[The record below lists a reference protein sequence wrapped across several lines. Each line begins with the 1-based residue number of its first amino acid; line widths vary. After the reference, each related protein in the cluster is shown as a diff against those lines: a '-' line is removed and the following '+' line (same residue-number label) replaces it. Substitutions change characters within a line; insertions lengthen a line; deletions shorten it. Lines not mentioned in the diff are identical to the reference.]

1 MTARLST
8 FYKHPFQSSFR
19 LLLSLF
25 FTEKL
30 VRLIMFKFHGNFNSH
45 KMNAIEALLMPFLI
59 IFSSII
65 VKLNVRKESNYEW
78 FYFNYPHLKLPY
90 RNHLYSNAV
99 RFFFQSVFLI
109 FFKNS
114 DKKSSIRE
122 TASDYFY
129 DAIGYIFRQ
138 LKWIDLKLGR
148 KLKSLL
154 SKNKKRSKHSAF
166 QSFANARIW
175 QNKLIKY
182 VIIAFSLFLLAIFVT
197 IPFSLEAQAIFIS
210 FILLVAYSLKRI
222 KGQMATIV
230 MITLSVT
237 TSSRYLWWRY
247 TETLNWD
254 DPLALALGA
263 GLLLAETYA
272 WLVLILG
279 FFQTINPLER
289 KPIPLPKNTDD
300 WPTVDVYIPTY
311 NEPLSVVRPTTLA
324 ALSID
329 WPADK
334 LNVYILD
341 DGKRPEFGEFAKEVG
356 AGYLT
361 RPDNNHAKAG
371 NMNSAMRY
379 TDGEYIAIFD
389 CDHVPARSFLQMTMG
404 QFLKDSKVCLVQT
417 PHHFFSA
424 DPFERNLNN
433 HSQIPNENMLFYGL
447 IQDGNDMWDA
457 TFFCGSCA
465 VLKREA
471 LDNIGGFAFETVTE
485 DAHTALRM
493 QRAGYKTAYINIPQA
508 AGLATD
514 SLSAHIGQRIRW
526 ARGMAQIFRLDN
538 PLLGKGLS
546 IPQRMCYI
554 NAMLH
559 FLSGVPR
566 IVFLTAPLALI
577 YFNAY
582 IIYAPFIAI
591 FIYVVPTLI
600 QVKATNS
607 RIQGKYRYSFW
618 GEVYETVLA
627 WYILKPTT
635 VALFNPNKG
644 KFNVTEKGGLNDKEH
659 YDWGISKPYL
669 VLLSVNLIGII
680 YGVLR
685 LIFGDPSQVGVLI
698 ISMCWA
704 IYNIIILGAAVAVAA
719 EARQVRH
726 SHRIKANFP
735 AGIRLAN
742 GHTLKVKITD
752 YSDNGVGIETEHAH
766 LCRVNDKVELLMS
779 RGNKQFSFTTYVC
792 NTRKKQIGLT
802 IKDLSLE
809 KQRAFIQCTFSR
821 ADAWLDWQNNFRH
834 DRPSYSFKEVQ
845 KTSLR
850 GFSNLLFHAP
860 RPLQPIIKLFTRL
873 VIYINS
879 FIPKKPIVQNNYD
892 QKAA

>member
-1 MTARLST
+1 MSITLFYQRPIHST
-8 FYKHPFQSSFR
+8 LY
-19 LLLSLF
+19 LLLSILF
-25 FTEKL
+25 TDKL
-30 VRLIMFKFHGNFNSH
+30 VRYILFKFHSYFNQH
-45 KMNAIEALLMPFLI
+45 KVNVIEAFLMPFITLL
-59 IFSSII
+59 SSLFINI
-65 VKLNVRKESNYEW
+65 KQHKISFEFTLYD
-78 FYFNYPHLKLPY
+78 YYPHLRLPY
-90 RNHLYSNAV
+90 RTYIYSNIL
-99 RFFFQSVFLI
+99 RFIIQSVFLV
-109 FFKNS
+109 FFKNQL
-114 DKKSSIRE
+114 KSSSVKE
-122 TASDYFY
+122 DAVNYFY
-129 DAIGYIFRQ
+129 DGVSYLLRQ
-138 LKWIDLKLGR
+138 LRWFDLKLG
-148 KLKSLL
+148 KLLKRLL
-154 SKNKKRSKHSAF
+154 SKNKKGPKKSAF
-166 QSFANARIW
+166 KAMADARVW
-175 QNKLIKY
+175 QNKLVKY
-182 VIIAFSLFLLAIFVT
+182 VILAFILFLLAIFIT
-197 IPFSLEAQAIFIS
+197 IPFSLEAQAVFIS
-210 FILLVAYSLKRI
+210 FILLVAYALKRV

-254 DPLALALGA
+254 DPLALALGG

-279 FFQTINPLER
+279 FFQTVNPLER
-289 KPIPLPKNTDD
+289 KPVPLPKDTDL

-341 DGKRPEFGEFAKEVG
+341 DGKRSEFKDFAAEIGV
-356 AGYLT
+356 GYLA
-361 RPDNNHAKAG
+361 RSDNNHAKAG

-538 PLLGKGLS
+538 PLMGKGLS
-546 IPQRMCYI
+546 IPQRLCYI

-559 FLSGVPR
+559 FLSGIPR

-600 QVKATNS
+600 QIKATNS

-618 GEVYETVLA
+618 GEVYESVLA

-644 KFNVTEKGGLNDKEH
+644 KFNVTEKGGLNDEEH

-669 VLLSVNLIGII
+669 ILLLINLLGII
-680 YGVLR
+680 VGVLR
-685 LIFGDPSQVGVLI
+685 LFLGDSSQIGVLI
-698 ISMCWA
+698 ISMGWA
-704 IYNIIILGAAVAVAA
+704 FYNIIILGAAVAVAA

-735 AGIRLAN
+735 AGVRLAN

-766 LCRVNDKVELLMS
+766 LCRVNDKIELLMS

-802 IKDLSLE
+802 LKDLSLE

-860 RPLQPIIKLFTRL
+860 RALQPVIKLMTNT

-879 FIPKKPIVQNNYD
+879 FTPKKPIVHNNYD
-892 QKAA
+892 

>member
-1 MTARLST
+1 MSITLFYQRPIHST
-8 FYKHPFQSSFR
+8 LY
-19 LLLSLF
+19 LLLSILF
-25 FTEKL
+25 TDKL
-30 VRLIMFKFHGNFNSH
+30 VRYILFKFHSYFNQH
-45 KMNAIEALLMPFLI
+45 KVNVIEAFLMPFITLL
-59 IFSSII
+59 SSLFINI
-65 VKLNVRKESNYEW
+65 KQHKISFEFTLYD
-78 FYFNYPHLKLPY
+78 YYPHLRLPY
-90 RNHLYSNAV
+90 RTYIYSNIL
-99 RFFFQSVFLI
+99 RFVIQSIFLV
-109 FFKNS
+109 FFKNQLKPRS
-114 DKKSSIRE
+114 VKED
-122 TASDYFY
+122 AVNYFY
-129 DAIGYIFRQ
+129 DGVSYLLRQ
-138 LKWIDLKLGR
+138 LRWFDLKLG
-148 KLKSLL
+148 KLLKRLL
-154 SKNKKRSKHSAF
+154 SKNKKGPKKSAF
-166 QSFANARIW
+166 KAMADARVW
-175 QNKLIKY
+175 QNKLVKY
-182 VIIAFSLFLLAIFVT
+182 VILAFILFLLAIFIT
-197 IPFSLEAQAIFIS
+197 IPFSLEAQAVFIS
-210 FILLVAYSLKRI
+210 FILLVAYALKRV

-279 FFQTINPLER
+279 FFQTVNPLER
-289 KPIPLPKNTDD
+289 KPVPLPKDTDL

-341 DGKRPEFGEFAKEVG
+341 DGKRPEFKDFAAEIGV
-356 AGYLT
+356 GYLA
-361 RPDNNHAKAG
+361 RADNNHAKAG

-379 TDGEYIAIFD
+379 TNGEYIAIFD

-465 VLKREA
+465 VLKRAA
-471 LDNIGGFAFETVTE
+471 LDDIGGFAFETVTE

-538 PLLGKGLS
+538 PLMGKGLS
-546 IPQRMCYI
+546 IPQRLCYI

-559 FLSGVPR
+559 FLSGIPR

-600 QVKATNS
+600 QIKATNS

-618 GEVYETVLA
+618 GEVYESVLA

-644 KFNVTEKGGLNDKEH
+644 KFNVTEKGGLNDEEH

-669 VLLSVNLIGII
+669 ILLLINLLGII
-680 YGVLR
+680 VGVLR
-685 LIFGDPSQVGVLI
+685 LFLGDSSQIGVLI
-698 ISMCWA
+698 ISMGWA
-704 IYNIIILGAAVAVAA
+704 FYNIIILGAAVAVAA

-735 AGIRLAN
+735 AGVRLAN

-766 LCRVNDKVELLMS
+766 LCRVNDKIELLMS

-792 NTRKKQIGLT
+792 NTRRKQIGLT
-802 IKDLSLE
+802 LKDLSLE

-860 RPLQPIIKLFTRL
+860 RALQPIIKFMTNT

-879 FIPKKPIVQNNYD
+879 FTPKKPIVHNNHD
-892 QKAA
+892 

>member
-1 MTARLST
+1 MSITLFYQRPIHST
-8 FYKHPFQSSFR
+8 LY
-19 LLLSLF
+19 LLLSILF
-25 FTEKL
+25 TDKL
-30 VRLIMFKFHGNFNSH
+30 VRYILFKFHSYFNQH
-45 KMNAIEALLMPFLI
+45 KVNVIEAFLMPFITLL
-59 IFSSII
+59 SSLFINI
-65 VKLNVRKESNYEW
+65 KKHKISFEYTLYD
-78 FYFNYPHLKLPY
+78 YYPHLRLPY
-90 RNHLYSNAV
+90 RTYIYSNIL
-99 RFFFQSVFLI
+99 RFIIQSVFLV
-109 FFKNS
+109 FFKNQL
-114 DKKSSIRE
+114 KSSSVKDD
-122 TASDYFY
+122 AVNYFY
-129 DAIGYIFRQ
+129 DGVSYLLRQ
-138 LKWIDLKLGR
+138 LRWFDLKLGR
-148 KLKSLL
+148 LLKRLL
-154 SKNKKRSKHSAF
+154 SKNKKGPKKSAF
-166 QSFANARIW
+166 KTMADARVW
-175 QNKLIKY
+175 QNKLVKY
-182 VIIAFSLFLLAIFVT
+182 VILAFILFLLAIFIT
-197 IPFSLEAQAIFIS
+197 IPFSLEAQAVFIS
-210 FILLVAYSLKRI
+210 FILLVAYALKRV
-222 KGQMATIV
+222 KGQMATII

-254 DPLALALGA
+254 DPLALALGG

-289 KPIPLPKNTDD
+289 KPVPLPKNTDL

-341 DGKRPEFGEFAKEVG
+341 DGKRPEFKEFAEEIGV
-356 AGYLT
+356 GYLA
-361 RPDNNHAKAG
+361 RSDNNHAKAG

-465 VLKREA
+465 VLKRAA
-471 LDNIGGFAFETVTE
+471 LDDIGGFAFETVTE

-538 PLLGKGLS
+538 PLMGKGLS
-546 IPQRMCYI
+546 IPQRLCYI

-559 FLSGVPR
+559 FLSGIPR

-582 IIYAPFIAI
+582 IIYAPFLAI

-600 QVKATNS
+600 QIKATNS

-618 GEVYETVLA
+618 GEVYESVLA

-644 KFNVTEKGGLNDKEH
+644 KFNVTEKGGLNDEEH

-669 VLLSVNLIGII
+669 ILLLINLLGILV
-680 YGVLR
+680 GVLR
-685 LIFGDPSQVGVLI
+685 LFLGDPSQIGVLI
-698 ISMCWA
+698 ISMGWA
-704 IYNIIILGAAVAVAA
+704 FYNIIILGAAVAVAA

-735 AGIRLAN
+735 AGVRLAN

-766 LCRVNDKVELLMS
+766 LCRVNDKIELLMS

-802 IKDLSLE
+802 LKDLSLE

-860 RPLQPIIKLFTRL
+860 RALQPVIKLMTNT

-879 FIPKKPIVQNNYD
+879 FTPKKPIVHNNYD
-892 QKAA
+892 

>member
-1 MTARLST
+1 MSITLFYQRPIHST
-8 FYKHPFQSSFR
+8 LY
-19 LLLSLF
+19 LLLSILF
-25 FTEKL
+25 TDKL
-30 VRLIMFKFHGNFNSH
+30 VRYILFKFHSYFNQH
-45 KMNAIEALLMPFLI
+45 KVNVIEAFLMPFITLL
-59 IFSSII
+59 SSLFINI
-65 VKLNVRKESNYEW
+65 KKHKISFEYTLYD
-78 FYFNYPHLKLPY
+78 YYPHLRLPY
-90 RNHLYSNAV
+90 RTYIYSNIL
-99 RFFFQSVFLI
+99 RFIIQSVFLV
-109 FFKNS
+109 FFKNQL
-114 DKKSSIRE
+114 KSSSVKE
-122 TASDYFY
+122 DAVNYFY
-129 DAIGYIFRQ
+129 DGVSYLLRQ
-138 LKWIDLKLGR
+138 LRWFDLKLGR
-148 KLKSLL
+148 LLKRLL
-154 SKNKKRSKHSAF
+154 SKNKKGPKKSAF
-166 QSFANARIW
+166 KTMADARVW
-175 QNKLIKY
+175 QNKLVKY
-182 VIIAFSLFLLAIFVT
+182 VILAFILFLLAIFIT
-197 IPFSLEAQAIFIS
+197 IPFSLEAQAVFIS
-210 FILLVAYSLKRI
+210 FILLVAYALKRV

-254 DPLALALGA
+254 DPLALALGG

-289 KPIPLPKNTDD
+289 KPVPLPKNTDL

-341 DGKRPEFGEFAKEVG
+341 DGKRPEFKEFAEEIGV
-356 AGYLT
+356 GYLA
-361 RPDNNHAKAG
+361 RSDNNHAKAG

-465 VLKREA
+465 VLKRAA
-471 LDNIGGFAFETVTE
+471 LDDIGGFAFETVTE
-485 DAHTALRM
+485 DAQTALRM

-538 PLLGKGLS
+538 PLMGKGLS
-546 IPQRMCYI
+546 IPQRLCYI

-559 FLSGVPR
+559 FLSGIPR

-582 IIYAPFIAI
+582 IIYAPFLAI

-600 QVKATNS
+600 QIKATNS

-618 GEVYETVLA
+618 GEVYESVLA

-644 KFNVTEKGGLNDKEH
+644 KFNVTEKGGLNDEEH

-669 VLLSVNLIGII
+669 ILLLINLLGILV
-680 YGVLR
+680 GVLR
-685 LIFGDPSQVGVLI
+685 LFLGDPSQIGVLI
-698 ISMCWA
+698 ISMGWA
-704 IYNIIILGAAVAVAA
+704 FYNIIILGAAVAVAA

-735 AGIRLAN
+735 AGVRLAN

-766 LCRVNDKVELLMS
+766 LCRVNDKIELLMS

-802 IKDLSLE
+802 LKDLSLE

-860 RPLQPIIKLFTRL
+860 RALQPVIKLMTNI

-879 FIPKKPIVQNNYD
+879 FTPKKPIVHNNYD
-892 QKAA
+892 

>member
-1 MTARLST
+1 MSITLFYQRPIHST
-8 FYKHPFQSSFR
+8 LY
-19 LLLSLF
+19 LLLSILF
-25 FTEKL
+25 TDKL
-30 VRLIMFKFHGNFNSH
+30 VRYILFKFHSYFNQH
-45 KMNAIEALLMPFLI
+45 KVNVIEAFLMPFITLL
-59 IFSSII
+59 SSLFINI
-65 VKLNVRKESNYEW
+65 KKHKISFEYTLYD
-78 FYFNYPHLKLPY
+78 YYPHLRLPY
-90 RNHLYSNAV
+90 RTYIYSNIL
-99 RFFFQSVFLI
+99 RFIIQSVFLV
-109 FFKNS
+109 FFKNQL
-114 DKKSSIRE
+114 KSSSVKDD
-122 TASDYFY
+122 AVNYFY
-129 DAIGYIFRQ
+129 DGVSYLLRQ
-138 LKWIDLKLGR
+138 LRWFDLKLGR
-148 KLKSLL
+148 LLKRLL
-154 SKNKKRSKHSAF
+154 SKNKKGPKKSAF
-166 QSFANARIW
+166 KTMADARVW
-175 QNKLIKY
+175 QNKLVKY
-182 VIIAFSLFLLAIFVT
+182 VILAFILFLLAIFIT
-197 IPFSLEAQAIFIS
+197 IPFSLEAQAVFIS
-210 FILLVAYSLKRI
+210 FILLVAYALKRV
-222 KGQMATIV
+222 KGQMATII

-254 DPLALALGA
+254 DPLALALGG

-289 KPIPLPKNTDD
+289 KPVPLPKNTDL

-341 DGKRPEFGEFAKEVG
+341 DGKRPEFKEFAEEIGV
-356 AGYLT
+356 GYLA
-361 RPDNNHAKAG
+361 RSDNNHAKAG

-465 VLKREA
+465 VLKRAA
-471 LDNIGGFAFETVTE
+471 LDDIGGFAFETVTE

-538 PLLGKGLS
+538 PLMGKGLS
-546 IPQRMCYI
+546 IPQRLCYI

-559 FLSGVPR
+559 FLSGIPR

-582 IIYAPFIAI
+582 IIYAPFLAI

-600 QVKATNS
+600 QIKATNS

-618 GEVYETVLA
+618 GEVYESVLA

-644 KFNVTEKGGLNDKEH
+644 KFNVTEKGGLNDEEH

-669 VLLSVNLIGII
+669 ILLLINLLGILV
-680 YGVLR
+680 GVLR
-685 LIFGDPSQVGVLI
+685 LFLGEPSQIGVLI
-698 ISMCWA
+698 ISMGWA
-704 IYNIIILGAAVAVAA
+704 FYNIIILGAAVAVAA

-735 AGIRLAN
+735 AGVRLAN

-766 LCRVNDKVELLMS
+766 LCRVNDKIELLMS

-802 IKDLSLE
+802 LKDLSLE

-860 RPLQPIIKLFTRL
+860 RALQPVIKLMTNI

-879 FIPKKPIVQNNYD
+879 FTPKKPIVHNNYD
-892 QKAA
+892 

>member
-1 MTARLST
+1 MSITLFYQRPIHST
-8 FYKHPFQSSFR
+8 LY
-19 LLLSLF
+19 LLLSILF
-25 FTEKL
+25 TDKL
-30 VRLIMFKFHGNFNSH
+30 VRYILFKFHSYFNQH
-45 KMNAIEALLMPFLI
+45 KVNVIEAFLMPFITLL
-59 IFSSII
+59 SSLFINI
-65 VKLNVRKESNYEW
+65 KQHKISFEFTLYD
-78 FYFNYPHLKLPY
+78 YYPHLRLPY
-90 RNHLYSNAV
+90 RTYIYSNIL
-99 RFFFQSVFLI
+99 RFIIQSVFLV
-109 FFKNS
+109 FFKNQL
-114 DKKSSIRE
+114 KSSSVKE
-122 TASDYFY
+122 DAVNYFY
-129 DAIGYIFRQ
+129 DGVSYLLRQ
-138 LKWIDLKLGR
+138 LRWFDLKLG
-148 KLKSLL
+148 KLLKRLL
-154 SKNKKRSKHSAF
+154 SKNKKGPKKSAF
-166 QSFANARIW
+166 KTMADARVW
-175 QNKLIKY
+175 QNKLVKY
-182 VIIAFSLFLLAIFVT
+182 VILAFILFLLAIFIT
-197 IPFSLEAQAIFIS
+197 IPFSLEAQAVFIS
-210 FILLVAYSLKRI
+210 FILLVAYALKRV

-254 DPLALALGA
+254 DPLALALGG

-279 FFQTINPLER
+279 FFQTVNPLER
-289 KPIPLPKNTDD
+289 KPVPLPKDTDL

-341 DGKRPEFGEFAKEVG
+341 DGKRSEFKDFAAEIGV
-356 AGYLT
+356 GYLA
-361 RPDNNHAKAG
+361 RSDNNHAKAG

-538 PLLGKGLS
+538 PLMGKGLS
-546 IPQRMCYI
+546 IPQRLCYI

-559 FLSGVPR
+559 FLSGIPR

-600 QVKATNS
+600 QIKATNS

-618 GEVYETVLA
+618 GEVYESVLA

-644 KFNVTEKGGLNDKEH
+644 KFNVTEKGGLNDEEH

-669 VLLSVNLIGII
+669 ILLLINLLGILV
-680 YGVLR
+680 GVLR
-685 LIFGDPSQVGVLI
+685 LFLGDPSQIGVLI
-698 ISMCWA
+698 ISMGWA
-704 IYNIIILGAAVAVAA
+704 FYNIIILGAAVAVAA

-735 AGIRLAN
+735 AGVRLAN

-766 LCRVNDKVELLMS
+766 LCRVNDKIELLMS

-802 IKDLSLE
+802 LKDLSLE

-860 RPLQPIIKLFTRL
+860 RALQPIIKFMTNT

-879 FIPKKPIVQNNYD
+879 FTPKKPIVHNNYD
-892 QKAA
+892 

>member
-1 MTARLST
+1 MSITLFYQRPIHST
-8 FYKHPFQSSFR
+8 LY
-19 LLLSLF
+19 LLLSILF
-25 FTEKL
+25 TDKL
-30 VRLIMFKFHGNFNSH
+30 VRYILFKFHSYFNQH
-45 KMNAIEALLMPFLI
+45 KVNVIEAFLMPFITLL
-59 IFSSII
+59 SSLFINI
-65 VKLNVRKESNYEW
+65 KQHKISFEFTLYD
-78 FYFNYPHLKLPY
+78 YYPHLRLPY
-90 RNHLYSNAV
+90 RTYIYSNIL
-99 RFFFQSVFLI
+99 RFVIQSIFLV
-109 FFKNS
+109 FFKNQL
-114 DKKSSIRE
+114 KPSSVKE
-122 TASDYFY
+122 DAVNYFY
-129 DAIGYIFRQ
+129 DGVSYFLKQ
-138 LKWIDLKLGR
+138 LRWFDLKLG
-148 KLKSLL
+148 KLLKRLL
-154 SKNKKRSKHSAF
+154 SKNKKGPKKSAF
-166 QSFANARIW
+166 KAMADARVW
-175 QNKLIKY
+175 QNKLVKY
-182 VIIAFSLFLLAIFVT
+182 VILAFILFLLAIFIT
-197 IPFSLEAQAIFIS
+197 IPFSLEAQAVFIS
-210 FILLVAYSLKRI
+210 FILLVAYALKRV

-279 FFQTINPLER
+279 FFQTVNPLER
-289 KPIPLPKNTDD
+289 KPVPLPKDTDL

-341 DGKRPEFGEFAKEVG
+341 DGKRPEFKDFAAEIGV
-356 AGYLT
+356 GYLA
-361 RPDNNHAKAG
+361 RADNNHAKAG

-465 VLKREA
+465 VLKRAA
-471 LDNIGGFAFETVTE
+471 LDDIGGFAFETVTE

-538 PLLGKGLS
+538 PLMGKGLS
-546 IPQRMCYI
+546 IPQRLCYI

-559 FLSGVPR
+559 FLSGIPR

-600 QVKATNS
+600 QIKATNS

-618 GEVYETVLA
+618 GEVYESVLA

-644 KFNVTEKGGLNDKEH
+644 KFNVTEKGGLNDEEH

-669 VLLSVNLIGII
+669 ILLLINLLGII
-680 YGVLR
+680 VGVLR
-685 LIFGDPSQVGVLI
+685 LFLGDSSQIGVLI
-698 ISMCWA
+698 ISMGWA
-704 IYNIIILGAAVAVAA
+704 FYNIIILGAAVAVAA

-735 AGIRLAN
+735 AGVRLAN

-766 LCRVNDKVELLMS
+766 LCRVNDKIELLMS

-792 NTRKKQIGLT
+792 NTRRKQIGLT
-802 IKDLSLE
+802 LKDLSLE

-860 RPLQPIIKLFTRL
+860 RALQPIIKFMTNT

-879 FIPKKPIVQNNYD
+879 FTPKKPIVHNNHD
-892 QKAA
+892 

>member
-1 MTARLST
+1 MSITLFYQRPIHST
-8 FYKHPFQSSFR
+8 LY
-19 LLLSLF
+19 LLLSILF
-25 FTEKL
+25 TDKL
-30 VRLIMFKFHGNFNSH
+30 VRYILFKFHSYFNQH
-45 KMNAIEALLMPFLI
+45 KVNVIEAFLMPFITLL
-59 IFSSII
+59 SSLFINI
-65 VKLNVRKESNYEW
+65 KKHKISFEYTLYD
-78 FYFNYPHLKLPY
+78 YYPHLRLPY
-90 RNHLYSNAV
+90 RTYIYSNIL
-99 RFFFQSVFLI
+99 RFIIQSVFLV
-109 FFKNS
+109 FFKNQL
-114 DKKSSIRE
+114 KSSSVKDD
-122 TASDYFY
+122 AVNYFY
-129 DAIGYIFRQ
+129 DGVSYLLRQ
-138 LKWIDLKLGR
+138 LRWFDLKLGR
-148 KLKSLL
+148 LLKRLL
-154 SKNKKRSKHSAF
+154 SKNKKGPKKSAF
-166 QSFANARIW
+166 KTMADARVW
-175 QNKLIKY
+175 QNKLVKY
-182 VIIAFSLFLLAIFVT
+182 VILAFILFLLAIFIT
-197 IPFSLEAQAIFIS
+197 IPFSLEAQAVFIS
-210 FILLVAYSLKRI
+210 FILLVAYALKRV
-222 KGQMATIV
+222 KGQMATII

-254 DPLALALGA
+254 DPLALALGG

-289 KPIPLPKNTDD
+289 KPVPLPKNTDL

-341 DGKRPEFGEFAKEVG
+341 DGKRPEFKEFAEEIGV
-356 AGYLT
+356 GYLA
-361 RPDNNHAKAG
+361 RSDNNHAKAG

-465 VLKREA
+465 VLKRAA
-471 LDNIGGFAFETVTE
+471 LDDIGGFAFETVTE

-538 PLLGKGLS
+538 PLMGKGLS
-546 IPQRMCYI
+546 IPQRLCYI

-559 FLSGVPR
+559 FLSGIPR

-582 IIYAPFIAI
+582 IIYAPFLAI

-600 QVKATNS
+600 QIKATNS

-618 GEVYETVLA
+618 GEVYESVLA

-669 VLLSVNLIGII
+669 ILLLINLLGILV
-680 YGVLR
+680 GVLR
-685 LIFGDPSQVGVLI
+685 LFLGDPSQIGVLI
-698 ISMCWA
+698 ISMGWA
-704 IYNIIILGAAVAVAA
+704 FYNIIILGAAVAVAA

-735 AGIRLAN
+735 AGVRLAN

-766 LCRVNDKVELLMS
+766 LCRVNDKIELLMS

-802 IKDLSLE
+802 LKDLSLE

-821 ADAWLDWQNNFRH
+821 AHAWLDWQNNFRH

-860 RPLQPIIKLFTRL
+860 RALQPIIKFMTNT

-879 FIPKKPIVQNNYD
+879 FTPKKPIVHNNYD
-892 QKAA
+892 

>member
-1 MTARLST
+1 MISFKALH
-8 FYKHPFQSSFR
+8 KHPFQNTFR
-19 LLLSLF
+19 LVLSLLF
-25 FTEKL
+25 SEKL
-30 VRLIMFKFHGNFNSH
+30 VRLILFKFHGYFNQH
-45 KMNAIEALLMPFLI
+45 RMNAIEALLMPFLI
-59 IFSSII
+59 IVSSLF
-65 VKLNVRKESNYEW
+65 VKISVHKRNIRESISV
-78 FYFNYPHLKLPY
+78 NYPHLRQPY
-90 RNHLYSNAV
+90 RNHPYSNSI
-99 RFFFQSVFLI
+99 RFILQSVFLT
-109 FFKNS
+109 FV
-114 DKKSSIRE
+114 KKTTKKRATKEKISHH
-122 TASDYFY
+122 FY
-129 DAIGYIFRQ
+129 DSVNRLFRQ
-138 LKWIDLKLGR
+138 FRWFDLKLG
-148 KLKSLL
+148 KLLRRIL
-154 SKNKKRSKHSAF
+154 SKSKKKPKQSAF
-166 QSFANARIW
+166 YSIADARVW
-175 QNKLIKY
+175 QNKYVKY
-182 VIIAFSLFLLAIFVT
+182 IVIAFILFLLTIFIT

-289 KPIPLPKNTDD
+289 KPIPLPRNTEL

-311 NEPLSVVRPTTLA
+311 NEPLSVVKPTTLA

-329 WPADK
+329 WPEDK

-341 DGKRPEFGEFAKEVG
+341 DGKRPEFADFAKEVG
-356 AGYLT
+356 VGYLT

-379 TDGEYIAIFD
+379 THGEYIAIFD
-389 CDHVPARSFLQMTMG
+389 CDHVPARSFLQTTMG

-538 PLLGKGLS
+538 PLMGKGLS
-546 IPQRMCYI
+546 IPQRLCYI

-559 FLSGVPR
+559 FLSGIPR

-582 IIYAPFIAI
+582 IIYAPFLAI

-600 QVKATNS
+600 QIKATNS

-618 GEVYETVLA
+618 GEVYESVLA

-644 KFNVTEKGGLNDKEH
+644 KFNVTEKGGLNDEEH

-669 VLLSVNLIGII
+669 ILLAINLLGIVF
-680 YGVLR
+680 GVLR
-685 LIFGDPSQVGVLI
+685 LIFGDPSQIGVLV
-698 ISMCWA
+698 ISMGWA
-704 IYNIIILGAAVAVAA
+704 LYNMIILGAAVAVAA

-742 GHTLKVKITD
+742 GHTLKVRITD

-766 LCRVNDKVELLMS
+766 ICRVNDKIELLMS
-779 RGNKQFSFTTYVC
+779 RGDKQFSFTTHVC
-792 NTRKKQIGLT
+792 NTRNKHIGLT
-802 IKDLSLE
+802 LKDLSLE

-860 RPLQPIIKLFTRL
+860 RPLQPTIKLLTRL
-873 VIYINS
+873 VMYINS

-892 QKAA
+892 

>member
-1 MTARLST
+1 MSITLFYQRPIHST
-8 FYKHPFQSSFR
+8 LY
-19 LLLSLF
+19 LLLSILF
-25 FTEKL
+25 TDKL
-30 VRLIMFKFHGNFNSH
+30 VRYILFKFHSYFNQH
-45 KMNAIEALLMPFLI
+45 KVNVIEAFLMPFITLL
-59 IFSSII
+59 SSLFINI
-65 VKLNVRKESNYEW
+65 KKHKISFEYTLYD
-78 FYFNYPHLKLPY
+78 YYPHLRLPY
-90 RNHLYSNAV
+90 RTYIYSNIL
-99 RFFFQSVFLI
+99 RFIIQSVFLV
-109 FFKNS
+109 FFKNQL
-114 DKKSSIRE
+114 KSSSVKDD
-122 TASDYFY
+122 AVNYFY
-129 DAIGYIFRQ
+129 DGVSYLLRQ
-138 LKWIDLKLGR
+138 LRWFDLKLGR
-148 KLKSLL
+148 LLKRLL
-154 SKNKKRSKHSAF
+154 SKNKKGPKKSAF
-166 QSFANARIW
+166 KTMADARVW
-175 QNKLIKY
+175 QNKLVKY
-182 VIIAFSLFLLAIFVT
+182 VILAFILFLLAIFIT
-197 IPFSLEAQAIFIS
+197 IPFSLEAQAVFIS
-210 FILLVAYSLKRI
+210 FILLVAYALKRV
-222 KGQMATIV
+222 KGQMATII

-254 DPLALALGA
+254 DPLALALGG

-289 KPIPLPKNTDD
+289 KPVPLPKNTDL

-341 DGKRPEFGEFAKEVG
+341 DGKRPEFKEFAEEIGV
-356 AGYLT
+356 GYLA
-361 RPDNNHAKAG
+361 RSDNNHAKAG

-465 VLKREA
+465 VLKRAA
-471 LDNIGGFAFETVTE
+471 LDDIGGFAFETVTE

-538 PLLGKGLS
+538 PLMGKGLS
-546 IPQRMCYI
+546 IPQRLCYI

-559 FLSGVPR
+559 FLSGIPR

-582 IIYAPFIAI
+582 IIYAPFLAI

-600 QVKATNS
+600 QIKATNS

-618 GEVYETVLA
+618 GEVYESVLA

-644 KFNVTEKGGLNDKEH
+644 KFNVTEKGGLNDEEH

-669 VLLSVNLIGII
+669 ILLLINLLGILV
-680 YGVLR
+680 GVLR
-685 LIFGDPSQVGVLI
+685 LFLGEPSQIGVLI
-698 ISMCWA
+698 ISMGWA
-704 IYNIIILGAAVAVAA
+704 FYNIIILGAAVAVAA

-735 AGIRLAN
+735 AGVRLAN

-766 LCRVNDKVELLMS
+766 LCRVNDKIELLMS

-802 IKDLSLE
+802 LKDLSLE

-860 RPLQPIIKLFTRL
+860 RALQPVIKLMTNT

-879 FIPKKPIVQNNYD
+879 FTPKKPIVHNNYD
-892 QKAA
+892 

>member
-1 MTARLST
+1 MSITLFYQRPIHST
-8 FYKHPFQSSFR
+8 LY
-19 LLLSLF
+19 LLLSILF
-25 FTEKL
+25 TDKL
-30 VRLIMFKFHGNFNSH
+30 VRYILFKFHSYFNQH
-45 KMNAIEALLMPFLI
+45 KVNVIEAFLMPFITLL
-59 IFSSII
+59 SSLFINI
-65 VKLNVRKESNYEW
+65 KKHKISFEYTLYD
-78 FYFNYPHLKLPY
+78 YYPHLRLPY
-90 RNHLYSNAV
+90 RAYIYSNIL
-99 RFFFQSVFLI
+99 RFIIQSVFLV
-109 FFKNS
+109 FFKNQL
-114 DKKSSIRE
+114 KSSSVKE
-122 TASDYFY
+122 DAVNYFY
-129 DAIGYIFRQ
+129 DGVSYLLRQ
-138 LKWIDLKLGR
+138 LRWFDLKLGR
-148 KLKSLL
+148 LLKRLL
-154 SKNKKRSKHSAF
+154 SKNKKGPKKSAF
-166 QSFANARIW
+166 KTMADARVW
-175 QNKLIKY
+175 QNKLVKY
-182 VIIAFSLFLLAIFVT
+182 VILAFILFLLAIFIT
-197 IPFSLEAQAIFIS
+197 IPFSLEAQAVFIS
-210 FILLVAYSLKRI
+210 FILLVAYALKRV

-254 DPLALALGA
+254 DPLALALGG

-289 KPIPLPKNTDD
+289 KPVPLPKNTDL

-341 DGKRPEFGEFAKEVG
+341 DGKRPEFKEFAEEIGV
-356 AGYLT
+356 GYLA
-361 RPDNNHAKAG
+361 RSDNNHAKAG

-465 VLKREA
+465 VLKRAA
-471 LDNIGGFAFETVTE
+471 LDDIGGFAFETVTE

-538 PLLGKGLS
+538 PLMGKGLS
-546 IPQRMCYI
+546 IPQRLCYI

-559 FLSGVPR
+559 FLSGIPR

-582 IIYAPFIAI
+582 IIYAPFLAI

-600 QVKATNS
+600 QIKATNS

-618 GEVYETVLA
+618 GEVYESVLA

-644 KFNVTEKGGLNDKEH
+644 KFNVTEKGGLNDEEH

-669 VLLSVNLIGII
+669 ILLLINLLGII
-680 YGVLR
+680 VGVLR
-685 LIFGDPSQVGVLI
+685 LFLGDSSQIGVLI
-698 ISMCWA
+698 ISMGWA
-704 IYNIIILGAAVAVAA
+704 FYNIIILGAAVAVAA

-735 AGIRLAN
+735 AGVRLAN

-766 LCRVNDKVELLMS
+766 LCRVNDKIELLMS

-802 IKDLSLE
+802 LKDLSLE

-860 RPLQPIIKLFTRL
+860 RALQPIIKFMTNT

-879 FIPKKPIVQNNYD
+879 FTPKKPIVHNNYD
-892 QKAA
+892 

>member
-1 MTARLST
+1 MSITL
-8 FYKHPFQSSFR
+8 FYQRPIHCTLY
-19 LLLSLF
+19 LLLSILF
-25 FTEKL
+25 TDKL
-30 VRLIMFKFHGNFNSH
+30 VRYILFKFHSYFNQH
-45 KMNAIEALLMPFLI
+45 KVNVIEAFLMPFITLL
-59 IFSSII
+59 SSLFINI
-65 VKLNVRKESNYEW
+65 KQHKISFEFTLYD
-78 FYFNYPHLKLPY
+78 YYPHLRLPY
-90 RNHLYSNAV
+90 RTYIYSNIL
-99 RFFFQSVFLI
+99 RFVIQSIFLV
-109 FFKNS
+109 FFKNQL
-114 DKKSSIRE
+114 KPSSVKE
-122 TASDYFY
+122 DAVNYFY
-129 DAIGYIFRQ
+129 DGVSYLLRQ
-138 LKWIDLKLGR
+138 LRWFDLKLG
-148 KLKSLL
+148 KLLKRLL
-154 SKNKKRSKHSAF
+154 SKNKKGPKKSAF
-166 QSFANARIW
+166 KAMADARVW
-175 QNKLIKY
+175 QNKLVKY
-182 VIIAFSLFLLAIFVT
+182 VILAFILFLLAIFIT
-197 IPFSLEAQAIFIS
+197 IPFSLEAQAVFIS
-210 FILLVAYSLKRI
+210 FILLVAYALKRV

-254 DPLALALGA
+254 DPLALALGG

-289 KPIPLPKNTDD
+289 KPVPLPKDTDL

-311 NEPLSVVRPTTLA
+311 NEPLSIVRPTTLA

-341 DGKRPEFGEFAKEVG
+341 DGKRSEFKDFAAEIGV
-356 AGYLT
+356 GYLA
-361 RPDNNHAKAG
+361 RSDNNHAKAG

-465 VLKREA
+465 VLKRAA
-471 LDNIGGFAFETVTE
+471 LDDIGGFAFETVTE

-538 PLLGKGLS
+538 PLMGKGLS
-546 IPQRMCYI
+546 IPQRLCYI

-559 FLSGVPR
+559 FLSGIPR

-600 QVKATNS
+600 QIKATNS

-618 GEVYETVLA
+618 GEVYESVLA

-644 KFNVTEKGGLNDKEH
+644 KFNVTEKGGLNDEEH

-669 VLLSVNLIGII
+669 ILLLINLLGII
-680 YGVLR
+680 VGILR
-685 LIFGDPSQVGVLI
+685 LFLGDSSQIGVLI
-698 ISMCWA
+698 ISMGWA
-704 IYNIIILGAAVAVAA
+704 FYNIIILGAAVAVAA

-735 AGIRLAN
+735 AGVRLAN

-766 LCRVNDKVELLMS
+766 LCRVNDKIELLMS

-802 IKDLSLE
+802 LKDLSLE

-860 RPLQPIIKLFTRL
+860 RALQPIIKFMTNT

-879 FIPKKPIVQNNYD
+879 FTPKKPIVHNNYD
-892 QKAA
+892 

>member
-1 MTARLST
+1 MSIAL
-8 FYKHPFQSSFR
+8 FYQRPIHCTLY
-19 LLLSLF
+19 LLLSILF
-25 FTEKL
+25 TDKL
-30 VRLIMFKFHGNFNSH
+30 VRYILFKFHSYFNQH
-45 KMNAIEALLMPFLI
+45 KVNVIEAFLMPFITLI
-59 IFSSII
+59 SSLFINI
-65 VKLNVRKESNYEW
+65 KQHKISFEFTLYD
-78 FYFNYPHLKLPY
+78 YYPHLRLPY
-90 RNHLYSNAV
+90 RTYIYSNIL
-99 RFFFQSVFLI
+99 RFVIQSIFLV
-109 FFKNS
+109 FFKNQL
-114 DKKSSIRE
+114 KPSSVKE
-122 TASDYFY
+122 DAVNYFY
-129 DAIGYIFRQ
+129 DGVSYLLRQ
-138 LKWIDLKLGR
+138 LRWFDLKLG
-148 KLKSLL
+148 KLLKRLL
-154 SKNKKRSKHSAF
+154 SKNKKGPKKSAF
-166 QSFANARIW
+166 KAMADARVW
-175 QNKLIKY
+175 QNKLVKY
-182 VIIAFSLFLLAIFVT
+182 VILAFILFLLAIFIT
-197 IPFSLEAQAIFIS
+197 IPFSLEAQAVFIS
-210 FILLVAYSLKRI
+210 FILLVAYALKRV

-254 DPLALALGA
+254 DPLALALGG

-289 KPIPLPKNTDD
+289 KPVPLPKDTDL

-341 DGKRPEFGEFAKEVG
+341 DGKRSEFKDFAAEIGV
-356 AGYLT
+356 GYLA
-361 RPDNNHAKAG
+361 RSDNNHAKAG

-465 VLKREA
+465 VLKRAA
-471 LDNIGGFAFETVTE
+471 LDDIGGFAFETVTE

-538 PLLGKGLS
+538 PLMGKGLS
-546 IPQRMCYI
+546 IPQRLCYI

-559 FLSGVPR
+559 FLSGIPR

-600 QVKATNS
+600 QIKATNS

-618 GEVYETVLA
+618 GEVYESVLA

-644 KFNVTEKGGLNDKEH
+644 KFNVTEKGGLNDEEH

-669 VLLSVNLIGII
+669 ILLLINLLGII
-680 YGVLR
+680 VGILR
-685 LIFGDPSQVGVLI
+685 LFLGDSSQIGVLI
-698 ISMCWA
+698 ISMGWA
-704 IYNIIILGAAVAVAA
+704 FYNIIILGAAVAVAA

-735 AGIRLAN
+735 AGVRLAN

-766 LCRVNDKVELLMS
+766 LCRVNDKIELLMS

-802 IKDLSLE
+802 LKDLSLE

-860 RPLQPIIKLFTRL
+860 RALQPIIKFMTNT

-879 FIPKKPIVQNNYD
+879 FTPKKPIVHNNYD
-892 QKAA
+892 

>member
-65 VKLNVRKESNYEW
+65 VKLNIRKESNYEW

-99 RFFFQSVFLI
+99 RFFFQSIFLI

>member
-1 MTARLST
+1 MSITLFYQRPIHST
-8 FYKHPFQSSFR
+8 LY
-19 LLLSLF
+19 LLLSILF
-25 FTEKL
+25 TDKL
-30 VRLIMFKFHGNFNSH
+30 VRYILFKFHSYFNQH
-45 KMNAIEALLMPFLI
+45 KVNVIEAFLMPFITLL
-59 IFSSII
+59 SSLFINI
-65 VKLNVRKESNYEW
+65 KQHKISFEYTLYD
-78 FYFNYPHLKLPY
+78 YYPHLRLPY
-90 RNHLYSNAV
+90 RTYIYSNIL
-99 RFFFQSVFLI
+99 RFIIQSVFLV
-109 FFKNS
+109 FFKNQL
-114 DKKSSIRE
+114 KSSSVKE
-122 TASDYFY
+122 DAVNYFY
-129 DAIGYIFRQ
+129 DGVSYLLRQ
-138 LKWIDLKLGR
+138 LRWFDLKLGR
-148 KLKSLL
+148 LLKRLL
-154 SKNKKRSKHSAF
+154 SKNNKGPKKSAF
-166 QSFANARIW
+166 KTMADARVW
-175 QNKLIKY
+175 QNKLVKY
-182 VIIAFSLFLLAIFVT
+182 VILAFILFLLAIFIT
-197 IPFSLEAQAIFIS
+197 IPFSLEAQAVFIS
-210 FILLVAYSLKRI
+210 FILLVAYALKRV

-254 DPLALALGA
+254 DPLALALGG

-289 KPIPLPKNTDD
+289 KPVPLPKNTDL

-341 DGKRPEFGEFAKEVG
+341 DGKRPEFKEFAAEIGV
-356 AGYLT
+356 GYLART
-361 RPDNNHAKAG
+361 DNNHAKAG

-465 VLKREA
+465 VLKRAA
-471 LDNIGGFAFETVTE
+471 LDDIGGFAFETVTE

-538 PLLGKGLS
+538 PLMGKGLS
-546 IPQRMCYI
+546 IPQRLCYI

-559 FLSGVPR
+559 FLSGIPR

-582 IIYAPFIAI
+582 IIYAPFLAI

-600 QVKATNS
+600 QIKATNS

-618 GEVYETVLA
+618 GEVYESVLA

-644 KFNVTEKGGLNDKEH
+644 KFNVTEKGGLNDEEH

-669 VLLSVNLIGII
+669 ILLLINLLGILV
-680 YGVLR
+680 GVLR
-685 LIFGDPSQVGVLI
+685 LFLGDPSQIGVLM
-698 ISMCWA
+698 ISMGWA
-704 IYNIIILGAAVAVAA
+704 FYNIIILGAAVAVAA

-735 AGIRLAN
+735 AGVRLAN

-752 YSDNGVGIETEHAH
+752 YSDNGVGIETDHAH
-766 LCRVNDKVELLMS
+766 LCRVNDKIELLMS

-802 IKDLSLE
+802 LKDLSLE

-860 RPLQPIIKLFTRL
+860 RALQPVIKLMTNI

-879 FIPKKPIVQNNYD
+879 FTPKKPIVHNNYD
-892 QKAA
+892 

>member
-1 MTARLST
+1 MSITLFYQRPIHST
-8 FYKHPFQSSFR
+8 LY
-19 LLLSLF
+19 LLLSILF
-25 FTEKL
+25 TDKL
-30 VRLIMFKFHGNFNSH
+30 VRYILFKFHSYFNQH
-45 KMNAIEALLMPFLI
+45 KVNVIEAFSMPFITLL
-59 IFSSII
+59 SSLFINI
-65 VKLNVRKESNYEW
+65 KQHKISFEFTLYD
-78 FYFNYPHLKLPY
+78 YYPHLRLPY
-90 RNHLYSNAV
+90 RTYIYSNIL
-99 RFFFQSVFLI
+99 RFIIQSVFLV
-109 FFKNS
+109 FFKNQL
-114 DKKSSIRE
+114 KSSSVKE
-122 TASDYFY
+122 DAVNYFY
-129 DAIGYIFRQ
+129 DGVSYLLRQ
-138 LKWIDLKLGR
+138 LRWFDLKLG
-148 KLKSLL
+148 KLLKRLL
-154 SKNKKRSKHSAF
+154 SKNKKGPKKSAF
-166 QSFANARIW
+166 KAMADARVW
-175 QNKLIKY
+175 QNKLVKY
-182 VIIAFSLFLLAIFVT
+182 VILAFILFLLAIFIT
-197 IPFSLEAQAIFIS
+197 IPFSLEAQAVFIS
-210 FILLVAYSLKRI
+210 FILLVAYALKRV

-254 DPLALALGA
+254 DPLALALGG

-279 FFQTINPLER
+279 FFQTVNPLER
-289 KPIPLPKNTDD
+289 KPVPLPKDTDL

-341 DGKRPEFGEFAKEVG
+341 DGKRSEFKDFAAEIGV
-356 AGYLT
+356 GYLA
-361 RPDNNHAKAG
+361 RSDNNHAKAG

-538 PLLGKGLS
+538 PLMGKGLS
-546 IPQRMCYI
+546 IPQRLCYI

-559 FLSGVPR
+559 FLSGIPR

-600 QVKATNS
+600 QIKATNS

-618 GEVYETVLA
+618 GEVYESVLA

-644 KFNVTEKGGLNDKEH
+644 KFNVTEKGGLNDEEH

-669 VLLSVNLIGII
+669 ILLLINLLGII
-680 YGVLR
+680 VGVLR
-685 LIFGDPSQVGVLI
+685 LFLGDSSQIGVLI
-698 ISMCWA
+698 ISMGWA
-704 IYNIIILGAAVAVAA
+704 FYNIIILGAAVAVAA

-735 AGIRLAN
+735 AGVRLAN

-766 LCRVNDKVELLMS
+766 LCRVNDKIELLMS

-802 IKDLSLE
+802 LKDLSLE

-860 RPLQPIIKLFTRL
+860 RALQPIIKFMTNT

-879 FIPKKPIVQNNYD
+879 FTPKKPIVHNNYD
-892 QKAA
+892 

>member
-1 MTARLST
+1 MAQLI
-8 FYKHPFQSSFR
+8 YKHSFEKAFR

-25 FTEKL
+25 FTQKL
-30 VRLIMFKFHGNFNSH
+30 VRLIMFKFYGNFNQH
-45 KMNAIEALLMPFLI
+45 KMSAIEAISMPFI
-59 IFSSII
+59 VIFCSLFF
-65 VKLNVRKESNYEW
+65 KFETRKKNISYVLKQ
-78 FYFNYPHLKLPY
+78 NYPHLKSPY
-90 RNHLYSNAV
+90 RTHLYSNTL
-99 RFFFQSVFLI
+99 RFILQSIFLVFV
-109 FFKNS
+109 KNTA
-114 DKKSSIRE
+114 KKSHVKEKVSHH
-122 TASDYFY
+122 FY
-129 DAIGYIFRQ
+129 HSVNFFFRQ
-138 LKWIDLKLGR
+138 LRWIDLKLG
-148 KLKSLL
+148 KLFKRVL
-154 SKNKKRSKHSAF
+154 SKNQKTTRQSAF
-166 QSFANARIW
+166 HSIADARVWKSKSVRYVVITFA
-175 QNKLIKY
+175 
-182 VIIAFSLFLLAIFVT
+182 LFLLAIFVT

-210 FILLVAYSLKRI
+210 FILLVAYSLKKI

-254 DPLALALGA
+254 DPLALVLGA

-289 KPIPLPKNTDD
+289 KPIPLPKDTDK
-300 WPTVDVYIPTY
+300 WPSVDVYIPTY
-311 NEPLSVVRPTTLA
+311 NEPLSVVKPTTLA

-329 WPADK
+329 WPIDK

-341 DGKRPEFGEFAKEVG
+341 DGKRPEFREFAQEVG
-356 AGYLT
+356 VGYLT
-361 RPDNNHAKAG
+361 RPDSKHAKAG
-371 NMNSAMRY
+371 NMNSAMRF
-379 TDGEYIAIFD
+379 TNGEYIAIFD

-433 HSQIPNENMLFYGL
+433 HTQIPNENMLFYGL

-546 IPQRMCYI
+546 LAQRLCYI

-559 FLSGVPR
+559 FLSGIPR

-582 IIYAPFIAI
+582 IIYAPFLAI

-600 QVKATNS
+600 QIKATNS

-618 GEVYETVLA
+618 GEVYESVLA

-644 KFNVTEKGGLNDKEH
+644 KFNVTEKGGLNDEEH

-669 VLLSVNLIGII
+669 ILLAINVAGII
-680 YGVLR
+680 FGILR
-685 LIFGDPSQVGVLI
+685 LIFGDPSQIGVLV

-719 EARQVRH
+719 EARQVRQ
-726 SHRIKANFP
+726 SHRIKAHFP

-752 YSDNGVGIETEHAH
+752 YSDNGVGIEIDHVH
-766 LCRVNDKVELLMS
+766 SCRVNDKVELLMS

-792 NTRKKQIGLT
+792 NTRKMQIGLT
-802 IKDLSLE
+802 LKDLSLE
-809 KQRAFIQCTFSR
+809 KQKAFIQCTFSR
-821 ADAWLDWQNNFRH
+821 ADAWLDWQNNFKH

-860 RPLQPIIKLFTRL
+860 RPLQPTIKLLTRL
-873 VIYINS
+873 VVYIHS
-879 FIPKKPIVQNNYD
+879 FIPKKPVVHNNYD
-892 QKAA
+892 

>member
-1 MTARLST
+1 MSITLFYQRPIHST
-8 FYKHPFQSSFR
+8 LY
-19 LLLSLF
+19 LLLSILF
-25 FTEKL
+25 TDKL
-30 VRLIMFKFHGNFNSH
+30 VRYILFKFHSYFNQH
-45 KMNAIEALLMPFLI
+45 KVNVIEAFLMPFITLL
-59 IFSSII
+59 SSLFINI
-65 VKLNVRKESNYEW
+65 KQHKISFEFTLYD
-78 FYFNYPHLKLPY
+78 YYPHLRLPY
-90 RNHLYSNAV
+90 RTYIYSNIL
-99 RFFFQSVFLI
+99 RFVIQSIFLV
-109 FFKNS
+109 FFKNQL
-114 DKKSSIRE
+114 KPSSVKE
-122 TASDYFY
+122 DAVNYFY
-129 DAIGYIFRQ
+129 DGVSYLLRQ
-138 LKWIDLKLGR
+138 LRWFDLKLG
-148 KLKSLL
+148 KLLKRLL
-154 SKNKKRSKHSAF
+154 SKNKKGPKKSAF
-166 QSFANARIW
+166 KAMADARVW
-175 QNKLIKY
+175 QNKLVKY
-182 VIIAFSLFLLAIFVT
+182 VILAFILFLLAIFIT
-197 IPFSLEAQAIFIS
+197 IPFSLEAQAVFIS
-210 FILLVAYSLKRI
+210 FILLVAYALKRV

-279 FFQTINPLER
+279 FFQTVNPLER
-289 KPIPLPKNTDD
+289 KPVPLPKDTDL

-311 NEPLSVVRPTTLA
+311 NEPLSVVKPTTLA

-341 DGKRPEFGEFAKEVG
+341 DGKRPEFKDFAAEIGV
-356 AGYLT
+356 GYLA
-361 RPDNNHAKAG
+361 RADNNHAKAG

-465 VLKREA
+465 VLKRAA
-471 LDNIGGFAFETVTE
+471 LDDIGGFAFETVTE

-538 PLLGKGLS
+538 PLMGKGLS
-546 IPQRMCYI
+546 IPQRLCYI

-559 FLSGVPR
+559 FLSGIPR

-600 QVKATNS
+600 QIKATNS

-618 GEVYETVLA
+618 GEVYESVLA

-644 KFNVTEKGGLNDKEH
+644 KFNVTEKGGLNDEEH

-669 VLLSVNLIGII
+669 ILLLINLLGII
-680 YGVLR
+680 VGVLR
-685 LIFGDPSQVGVLI
+685 LFLGDSSQIGVLI
-698 ISMCWA
+698 ISMGWA
-704 IYNIIILGAAVAVAA
+704 FYNIIILGAAVAVAA

-735 AGIRLAN
+735 AGVRLAN

-766 LCRVNDKVELLMS
+766 LCRVNDKIELLMS

-792 NTRKKQIGLT
+792 NTRRKQIGLT
-802 IKDLSLE
+802 LKDLSLE

-860 RPLQPIIKLFTRL
+860 RALQPIIKFMTNT

-879 FIPKKPIVQNNYD
+879 FTPKKPIVHNNYD
-892 QKAA
+892 

>member
-1 MTARLST
+1 MSITL
-8 FYKHPFQSSFR
+8 FYQRPIHCTLY
-19 LLLSLF
+19 LLLSILF
-25 FTEKL
+25 TDKL
-30 VRLIMFKFHGNFNSH
+30 VRYILFKFHSYFNQH
-45 KMNAIEALLMPFLI
+45 KVNVIEAFLMPFITLL
-59 IFSSII
+59 SSLFINI
-65 VKLNVRKESNYEW
+65 KQHKISFEFTLYD
-78 FYFNYPHLKLPY
+78 YYPHLRLPY
-90 RNHLYSNAV
+90 RTYIYSNIL
-99 RFFFQSVFLI
+99 RFVIQSVFLV
-109 FFKNS
+109 FFKNQL
-114 DKKSSIRE
+114 KPSSVKE
-122 TASDYFY
+122 DAVNYFY
-129 DAIGYIFRQ
+129 DGVSYLLRQ
-138 LKWIDLKLGR
+138 LRWFDLKLG
-148 KLKSLL
+148 KLLKRLL
-154 SKNKKRSKHSAF
+154 SKNKKGPKKSAF
-166 QSFANARIW
+166 KAMADARVW
-175 QNKLIKY
+175 QNKLVKY
-182 VIIAFSLFLLAIFVT
+182 VILAFILFLLAIFIT
-197 IPFSLEAQAIFIS
+197 IPFSLEAQAVFIS
-210 FILLVAYSLKRI
+210 FILLVAYALKRV

-254 DPLALALGA
+254 DPLALALGG

-289 KPIPLPKNTDD
+289 KPVPLPKDTDL

-341 DGKRPEFGEFAKEVG
+341 DGKRSEFKDFAAEIGV
-356 AGYLT
+356 GYLA
-361 RPDNNHAKAG
+361 RSDNNHAKAG

-465 VLKREA
+465 VLKRAA
-471 LDNIGGFAFETVTE
+471 LDDIGGFAFETVTE

-538 PLLGKGLS
+538 PLMGKGLS
-546 IPQRMCYI
+546 IPQRLCYI

-559 FLSGVPR
+559 FLSGIPR

-600 QVKATNS
+600 QIKATNS

-618 GEVYETVLA
+618 GEVYESVLA

-644 KFNVTEKGGLNDKEH
+644 KFNVTEKGGLNDEEH

-669 VLLSVNLIGII
+669 ILLLINLLGII
-680 YGVLR
+680 VGILR
-685 LIFGDPSQVGVLI
+685 LFLGDSSQIGVLI
-698 ISMCWA
+698 ISMGWA
-704 IYNIIILGAAVAVAA
+704 FYNIIILGAAVAVAA

-735 AGIRLAN
+735 AGVRLAN

-766 LCRVNDKVELLMS
+766 LCRVNDKIELLMS

-802 IKDLSLE
+802 LKDLSLE

-860 RPLQPIIKLFTRL
+860 RALQPIIKFMTNT

-879 FIPKKPIVQNNYD
+879 FTPKKPIVHNNYD
-892 QKAA
+892 

>member
-1 MTARLST
+1 MSITLFYQRPIHST
-8 FYKHPFQSSFR
+8 LY
-19 LLLSLF
+19 LLLSILF
-25 FTEKL
+25 TDKL
-30 VRLIMFKFHGNFNSH
+30 VRYILFKFHSYFNQH
-45 KMNAIEALLMPFLI
+45 KVNVIEAFIMPFITLL
-59 IFSSII
+59 SSLFINI
-65 VKLNVRKESNYEW
+65 KKHKISFEYTLYD
-78 FYFNYPHLKLPY
+78 YYPHLRLPY
-90 RNHLYSNAV
+90 RTYIYSNIL
-99 RFFFQSVFLI
+99 RFIIQSVFLV
-109 FFKNS
+109 FFKNQL
-114 DKKSSIRE
+114 KSSSVKE
-122 TASDYFY
+122 DAVNYFY
-129 DAIGYIFRQ
+129 DGVSYLLRQ
-138 LKWIDLKLGR
+138 LRWFDLKLGR
-148 KLKSLL
+148 LLKRLL
-154 SKNKKRSKHSAF
+154 SKNKKGPKKSAF
-166 QSFANARIW
+166 KTMADARVW
-175 QNKLIKY
+175 QNKLVKY
-182 VIIAFSLFLLAIFVT
+182 VILAFILFLLAIFIT
-197 IPFSLEAQAIFIS
+197 IPFSLEAQAVFIS
-210 FILLVAYSLKRI
+210 FILLVAYALKRV

-254 DPLALALGA
+254 DPLALALGG

-289 KPIPLPKNTDD
+289 KPVPLPKNTDL

-329 WPADK
+329 WPVDK

-341 DGKRPEFGEFAKEVG
+341 DGKRPEFKEFAEEIGV
-356 AGYLT
+356 GYLA
-361 RPDNNHAKAG
+361 RSDNNHAKAG

-465 VLKREA
+465 VLKRAA
-471 LDNIGGFAFETVTE
+471 LDDIGGFAFETVTE

-538 PLLGKGLS
+538 PLMGKGLS
-546 IPQRMCYI
+546 IPQRLCYI

-559 FLSGVPR
+559 FLSGIPR

-582 IIYAPFIAI
+582 IIYAPFLAI

-600 QVKATNS
+600 QIKATNS

-618 GEVYETVLA
+618 GEVYESVLA

-644 KFNVTEKGGLNDKEH
+644 KFNVTEKGGLNDEEH

-669 VLLSVNLIGII
+669 ILLLINLLGILV
-680 YGVLR
+680 GLLR
-685 LIFGDPSQVGVLI
+685 LFLGDPSQIGVLI
-698 ISMCWA
+698 ISMGWA
-704 IYNIIILGAAVAVAA
+704 FYNIIILGAAVAVAA

-735 AGIRLAN
+735 AGVRLAN

-752 YSDNGVGIETEHAH
+752 YSDNGVGIETDHAH
-766 LCRVNDKVELLMS
+766 LCRVNDKIELLMS

-802 IKDLSLE
+802 LKDLSLE

-821 ADAWLDWQNNFRH
+821 ADAWLDWQNNLRH

-860 RPLQPIIKLFTRL
+860 RALQPVIKLMTNI

-879 FIPKKPIVQNNYD
+879 FTPKKPIVHNNYD
-892 QKAA
+892 

>member
-1 MTARLST
+1 MSITLFYQRPIHST
-8 FYKHPFQSSFR
+8 LY
-19 LLLSLF
+19 LLLSILF
-25 FTEKL
+25 TDKL
-30 VRLIMFKFHGNFNSH
+30 VRYILFKFHSYFNQH
-45 KMNAIEALLMPFLI
+45 KVNVIEAFIMPFITLL
-59 IFSSII
+59 SSLFINI
-65 VKLNVRKESNYEW
+65 KKHKISFEYTLYD
-78 FYFNYPHLKLPY
+78 YYPHLRLPY
-90 RNHLYSNAV
+90 RTYIYSNIL
-99 RFFFQSVFLI
+99 RFIIQSVFLV
-109 FFKNS
+109 FFKNQL
-114 DKKSSIRE
+114 KSSSVKE
-122 TASDYFY
+122 DAVNYFY
-129 DAIGYIFRQ
+129 DGVSYLLRQ
-138 LKWIDLKLGR
+138 LRWFDLKLGR
-148 KLKSLL
+148 LLKRLL
-154 SKNKKRSKHSAF
+154 SKNKKGPKKSAF
-166 QSFANARIW
+166 KTMADARVW
-175 QNKLIKY
+175 QNKLVKY
-182 VIIAFSLFLLAIFVT
+182 VILAFILFLLAIFIT
-197 IPFSLEAQAIFIS
+197 IPFSLEAQAVFIS
-210 FILLVAYSLKRI
+210 FILLVAYALKRV

-254 DPLALALGA
+254 DPLALALGG

-289 KPIPLPKNTDD
+289 KPVPLPKNTDL

-329 WPADK
+329 WPVDK

-341 DGKRPEFGEFAKEVG
+341 DGKRPEFKEFAEEIGV
-356 AGYLT
+356 GYLA
-361 RPDNNHAKAG
+361 RSDNNHAKAG

-465 VLKREA
+465 VLKRAA
-471 LDNIGGFAFETVTE
+471 LDDIGGFAFETVTE

-538 PLLGKGLS
+538 PLMGKGLS
-546 IPQRMCYI
+546 IPQRLCYI

-559 FLSGVPR
+559 FLSGIPR

-582 IIYAPFIAI
+582 IIYAPFLAI

-600 QVKATNS
+600 QIKATNS

-618 GEVYETVLA
+618 GEVYESVLA

-644 KFNVTEKGGLNDKEH
+644 KFNVTEKGGLNDEEH

-669 VLLSVNLIGII
+669 ILLLINLLGILV
-680 YGVLR
+680 GLLR
-685 LIFGDPSQVGVLI
+685 LFLGDPSQIGVLI
-698 ISMCWA
+698 ISMGWA
-704 IYNIIILGAAVAVAA
+704 FYNIIILGATVAVAA

-735 AGIRLAN
+735 AGVRLAN

-752 YSDNGVGIETEHAH
+752 YSDNGVGIETDHAH
-766 LCRVNDKVELLMS
+766 LCRVNDKIELLMS

-802 IKDLSLE
+802 LKDLSLE

-860 RPLQPIIKLFTRL
+860 RALQPVIKLMTNI

-879 FIPKKPIVQNNYD
+879 FTPKKPIVHNNYD
-892 QKAA
+892 

>member
-1 MTARLST
+1 MSITLFYQRPIHST
-8 FYKHPFQSSFR
+8 LY
-19 LLLSLF
+19 LLLSILF
-25 FTEKL
+25 TDKL
-30 VRLIMFKFHGNFNSH
+30 VRYILFKFHSYFNQH
-45 KMNAIEALLMPFLI
+45 KVNVIEAFLMPFITLL
-59 IFSSII
+59 SSLFINI
-65 VKLNVRKESNYEW
+65 KQHKISFEFTLYD
-78 FYFNYPHLKLPY
+78 YYPHLRLPY
-90 RNHLYSNAV
+90 RTYIYSNIL
-99 RFFFQSVFLI
+99 RFVIQSIFLV
-109 FFKNS
+109 FFKNQL
-114 DKKSSIRE
+114 KPSSVKE
-122 TASDYFY
+122 DAVNYFY
-129 DAIGYIFRQ
+129 DGVSYLLRQ
-138 LKWIDLKLGR
+138 LRWFDLKLG
-148 KLKSLL
+148 KLLKRLL
-154 SKNKKRSKHSAF
+154 SKNKKGPKKSAF
-166 QSFANARIW
+166 KAMADARVW
-175 QNKLIKY
+175 QNKLVKY
-182 VIIAFSLFLLAIFVT
+182 VILAFILFLLAIFIT
-197 IPFSLEAQAIFIS
+197 IPFSLEAQAVFIS
-210 FILLVAYSLKRI
+210 FILLVAYALKRV

-279 FFQTINPLER
+279 FFQTVNPLER
-289 KPIPLPKNTDD
+289 KPVPLPKDTDL

-341 DGKRPEFGEFAKEVG
+341 DGKRPEFKDFAAEIGV
-356 AGYLT
+356 GYLA
-361 RPDNNHAKAG
+361 RADNNHAKAG

-379 TDGEYIAIFD
+379 TNGEYIAIFD

-465 VLKREA
+465 VLKRAA
-471 LDNIGGFAFETVTE
+471 LDDIGGFAFETVTE

-538 PLLGKGLS
+538 PLMGKGLS
-546 IPQRMCYI
+546 IPQRLCYI

-559 FLSGVPR
+559 FLSGIPR

-600 QVKATNS
+600 QIKATNS

-618 GEVYETVLA
+618 GEVYESVLA

-644 KFNVTEKGGLNDKEH
+644 KFNVTEKGGLNDEEH

-669 VLLSVNLIGII
+669 ILLLINLLGII
-680 YGVLR
+680 VGVLR
-685 LIFGDPSQVGVLI
+685 LFLGDSSQIGVLI
-698 ISMCWA
+698 ISMGWA
-704 IYNIIILGAAVAVAA
+704 FYNIIILGAAVAVAA

-735 AGIRLAN
+735 AGVRLAN

-766 LCRVNDKVELLMS
+766 LCRVNDKIELLMS

-792 NTRKKQIGLT
+792 NTRRKQIGLT
-802 IKDLSLE
+802 LKDLSLE

-860 RPLQPIIKLFTRL
+860 RALQPIIKFMTNT

-879 FIPKKPIVQNNYD
+879 FTPKKPIVHNNHD
-892 QKAA
+892 

>member
-1 MTARLST
+1 MSITLFYQRPIHST
-8 FYKHPFQSSFR
+8 LY
-19 LLLSLF
+19 LLLSILF
-25 FTEKL
+25 TDKL
-30 VRLIMFKFHGNFNSH
+30 VRYILFKFHSYFNQH
-45 KMNAIEALLMPFLI
+45 KVNVIEAFLMPFITLL
-59 IFSSII
+59 SSLFINI
-65 VKLNVRKESNYEW
+65 KQHKISFEFTLYD
-78 FYFNYPHLKLPY
+78 YYPHLRLPY
-90 RNHLYSNAV
+90 RTYIYSNIL
-99 RFFFQSVFLI
+99 RFVIQSIFLV
-109 FFKNS
+109 FFKNQL
-114 DKKSSIRE
+114 KPSSVKE
-122 TASDYFY
+122 DAVNYFY
-129 DAIGYIFRQ
+129 DGVSYLLRQ
-138 LKWIDLKLGR
+138 LRWFDLKLG
-148 KLKSLL
+148 KLLKRLL
-154 SKNKKRSKHSAF
+154 SKNKKGPKKSAF
-166 QSFANARIW
+166 KAMADARVW
-175 QNKLIKY
+175 QNKLVKY
-182 VIIAFSLFLLAIFVT
+182 VILAFILFLLAIFIT
-197 IPFSLEAQAIFIS
+197 IPFSLEAQAVFIS
-210 FILLVAYSLKRI
+210 FILLVAYALKRV

-279 FFQTINPLER
+279 FFQTVNPLER
-289 KPIPLPKNTDD
+289 KPVPLPKDTDL

-341 DGKRPEFGEFAKEVG
+341 DGKRPEFKDFAAEIGV
-356 AGYLT
+356 GYLA
-361 RPDNNHAKAG
+361 RADNNHAKAG

-465 VLKREA
+465 VLKRAA
-471 LDNIGGFAFETVTE
+471 LDDIGGFAFETVTE

-538 PLLGKGLS
+538 PLMGKGLS
-546 IPQRMCYI
+546 IPQRLCYI

-559 FLSGVPR
+559 FLSGIPR

-600 QVKATNS
+600 QIKATNS

-618 GEVYETVLA
+618 GEVYESVLA

-644 KFNVTEKGGLNDKEH
+644 KFNVTEKGGLNDEEH

-669 VLLSVNLIGII
+669 ILLLINLLGII
-680 YGVLR
+680 VGVLR
-685 LIFGDPSQVGVLI
+685 LFLGDSSQIGVLI
-698 ISMCWA
+698 ISMGWA
-704 IYNIIILGAAVAVAA
+704 FYNIIILGAAVAVAA

-735 AGIRLAN
+735 AGVRLAN

-766 LCRVNDKVELLMS
+766 LCRVNDKIELLMS

-802 IKDLSLE
+802 LKDLSLE

-860 RPLQPIIKLFTRL
+860 RALQPIIKFMTNT

-879 FIPKKPIVQNNYD
+879 FTPKKPIVHNNYD
-892 QKAA
+892 

>member
-1 MTARLST
+1 MSITLFYQRPIHST
-8 FYKHPFQSSFR
+8 LY
-19 LLLSLF
+19 LLLSILF
-25 FTEKL
+25 TDKL
-30 VRLIMFKFHGNFNSH
+30 VRYILFKFHSYFNQH
-45 KMNAIEALLMPFLI
+45 KVNVIEAFLMPFITLL
-59 IFSSII
+59 SSLFINI
-65 VKLNVRKESNYEW
+65 KKHKISFEYTLYD
-78 FYFNYPHLKLPY
+78 YYPHLRLPY
-90 RNHLYSNAV
+90 RTYIYSNIL
-99 RFFFQSVFLI
+99 RFIIQSVFLV
-109 FFKNS
+109 FFKNQL
-114 DKKSSIRE
+114 KSSSVKDD
-122 TASDYFY
+122 AVNYFY
-129 DAIGYIFRQ
+129 DGVSYLLRQ
-138 LKWIDLKLGR
+138 LRWFDLKLGR
-148 KLKSLL
+148 LLKRLL
-154 SKNKKRSKHSAF
+154 SKNKKGPKKSAF
-166 QSFANARIW
+166 KTMADARVW
-175 QNKLIKY
+175 QNKLVKY
-182 VIIAFSLFLLAIFVT
+182 VILAFILFLLAIFIT
-197 IPFSLEAQAIFIS
+197 IPFSLEAQAVFIS
-210 FILLVAYSLKRI
+210 FILLVAYALKRV

-254 DPLALALGA
+254 DPLALALGG

-289 KPIPLPKNTDD
+289 KPVPLPKNTDL

-341 DGKRPEFGEFAKEVG
+341 DGKRPEFKEFAEEIGV
-356 AGYLT
+356 GYLA
-361 RPDNNHAKAG
+361 RSDNNHAKAG

-465 VLKREA
+465 VLKRAA
-471 LDNIGGFAFETVTE
+471 LDDIGGFAFETVTE

-538 PLLGKGLS
+538 PLMGKGLS
-546 IPQRMCYI
+546 IPQRLCYI

-559 FLSGVPR
+559 FLSGIPR

-582 IIYAPFIAI
+582 IIYAPFLAI

-600 QVKATNS
+600 QIKATNS

-618 GEVYETVLA
+618 GEVYESVLA

-644 KFNVTEKGGLNDKEH
+644 KFNVTEKGGLNDEEH

-669 VLLSVNLIGII
+669 ILLLINLLGILV
-680 YGVLR
+680 GVLR
-685 LIFGDPSQVGVLI
+685 LFLGDPSQIGVLI
-698 ISMCWA
+698 ISMGWA
-704 IYNIIILGAAVAVAA
+704 FYNIIILGAAVAVAA

-735 AGIRLAN
+735 AGVRLAN

-766 LCRVNDKVELLMS
+766 LCRVNDKIELLMS

-802 IKDLSLE
+802 LKDLSLE

-860 RPLQPIIKLFTRL
+860 RALQPIIKFMTNT

-879 FIPKKPIVQNNYD
+879 FTPKKPIVHNNYD
-892 QKAA
+892 

>member
-1 MTARLST
+1 MS
-8 FYKHPFQSSFR
+8 Y
-19 LLLSLF
+19 SL
-25 FTEKL
+25 
-30 VRLIMFKFHGNFNSH
+30 I
-45 KMNAIEALLMPFLI
+45 
-59 IFSSII
+59 
-65 VKLNVRKESNYEW
+65 
-78 FYFNYPHLKLPY
+78 
-90 RNHLYSNAV
+90 
-99 RFFFQSVFLI
+99 
-109 FFKNS
+109 
-114 DKKSSIRE
+114 
-122 TASDYFY
+122 
-129 DAIGYIFRQ
+129 Q
-138 LKWIDLKLGR
+138 LRWYDLKLGR
-148 KLKSLL
+148 LIKRLL
-154 SKNKKRSKHSAF
+154 SKNKSRSKKSAF
-166 QSFANARIW
+166 KTMADARIW

-182 VIIAFSLFLLAIFVT
+182 IVVALILFLLAIFVT
-197 IPFSLEAQAIFIS
+197 IPFSLEAQAVFIS
-210 FILLVAYSLKRI
+210 FILLVAYALKRV

-289 KPIPLPKNTDD
+289 KPVMLPKNTDL
-300 WPTVDVYIPTY
+300 WPTVDIYIPTY

-334 LNVYILD
+334 LRVYILD

-471 LDNIGGFAFETVTE
+471 LDDIGGFAFETVTE

-538 PLLGKGLS
+538 PLLGKGLN
-546 IPQRMCYI
+546 IPQRLCYL

-559 FLSGVPR
+559 FLSGIPR

-591 FIYVVPTLI
+591 FVYVVPTLI
-600 QVKATNS
+600 QIKATNS

-618 GEVYETVLA
+618 GEVYESVLA

-669 VLLSVNLIGII
+669 ILLAINLSGMLVGI
-680 YGVLR
+680 LR
-685 LIFGDPSQVGVLI
+685 LFFGDPTQVGVLL
-698 ISMCWA
+698 ISMGWA
-704 IYNIIILGAAVAVAA
+704 LYNIIILGAAVAVAA

-735 AGIRLAN
+735 AGVRLAN

-752 YSDNGVGIETEHAH
+752 YSDNGVGIETDHDH
-766 LCRVNDKVELLMS
+766 SCRVNDKIELLMS
-779 RGNKQFSFTTYVC
+779 RGNKQFSFTTHVC
-792 NTRKKQIGLT
+792 NTRGNQIGLT

-860 RPLQPIIKLFTRL
+860 KALQPIIQFMTNL
-873 VIYINS
+873 VVYVNS
-879 FIPKKPIVQNNYD
+879 FTPKRPIVHNNYD
-892 QKAA
+892 

>member
-1 MTARLST
+1 MSITLFYQRPIHST
-8 FYKHPFQSSFR
+8 LY
-19 LLLSLF
+19 LLLSILF
-25 FTEKL
+25 TDKL
-30 VRLIMFKFHGNFNSH
+30 VRYILFKFHSYFNQH
-45 KMNAIEALLMPFLI
+45 KVNVIEAFLMPFITLL
-59 IFSSII
+59 SSLFINI
-65 VKLNVRKESNYEW
+65 KKHKISFEYTLYD
-78 FYFNYPHLKLPY
+78 YYPHLRLPY
-90 RNHLYSNAV
+90 RAYIYSNIL
-99 RFFFQSVFLI
+99 RFIIQSVFLV
-109 FFKNS
+109 FFKNQL
-114 DKKSSIRE
+114 KSSSVKE
-122 TASDYFY
+122 NAVNYFY
-129 DAIGYIFRQ
+129 DGVSYLLRQ
-138 LKWIDLKLGR
+138 LRWFDLKLGR
-148 KLKSLL
+148 LLKRLL
-154 SKNKKRSKHSAF
+154 SKNKKGPKKSAF
-166 QSFANARIW
+166 KTMADARVW
-175 QNKLIKY
+175 QNKLVKY
-182 VIIAFSLFLLAIFVT
+182 VILAFILFLLAIFIT
-197 IPFSLEAQAIFIS
+197 IPFSLEAQAVFIS
-210 FILLVAYSLKRI
+210 FILLVAYALKRV

-254 DPLALALGA
+254 DPLALALGG

-289 KPIPLPKNTDD
+289 KPVPLPKNTDL

-341 DGKRPEFGEFAKEVG
+341 DGKRPEFKEFAEEIGV
-356 AGYLT
+356 GYLA
-361 RPDNNHAKAG
+361 RSDNNHAKAG

-465 VLKREA
+465 VLKRAA
-471 LDNIGGFAFETVTE
+471 LDDIGGFAFETVTE

-538 PLLGKGLS
+538 PLMGKGLS
-546 IPQRMCYI
+546 VPQRLCYI

-559 FLSGVPR
+559 FLSGIPR

-582 IIYAPFIAI
+582 IIYAPFLAI

-600 QVKATNS
+600 QIKATNS

-618 GEVYETVLA
+618 GEVYESVLA

-644 KFNVTEKGGLNDKEH
+644 KFNVTEKGGLNDEEH

-669 VLLSVNLIGII
+669 ILLLINLLGILV
-680 YGVLR
+680 GVLR
-685 LIFGDPSQVGVLI
+685 LFLGDPSQIGVLI
-698 ISMCWA
+698 ISMGWA
-704 IYNIIILGAAVAVAA
+704 FYNIIILGAAVAVAA

-735 AGIRLAN
+735 AGVRLAN

-752 YSDNGVGIETEHAH
+752 YSDNGVGIETDHAH
-766 LCRVNDKVELLMS
+766 LCRVNDKIELLMS

-802 IKDLSLE
+802 LKDLSLE

-860 RPLQPIIKLFTRL
+860 RALQPVIKLMTNI

-879 FIPKKPIVQNNYD
+879 FTPKKPIVHNNYD
-892 QKAA
+892 

>member
-1 MTARLST
+1 MSITLFYQRPIHST
-8 FYKHPFQSSFR
+8 LY
-19 LLLSLF
+19 LLLSILF
-25 FTEKL
+25 TDKL
-30 VRLIMFKFHGNFNSH
+30 VRYILFKFHSYFNQH
-45 KMNAIEALLMPFLI
+45 KVNVIEAFLMPFITLL
-59 IFSSII
+59 SSLFINI
-65 VKLNVRKESNYEW
+65 KKHKISFEYTLYD
-78 FYFNYPHLKLPY
+78 YYPHLRLPY
-90 RNHLYSNAV
+90 RTYIYSNIL
-99 RFFFQSVFLI
+99 RFIIQSVFLV
-109 FFKNS
+109 FFKNQL
-114 DKKSSIRE
+114 KSSSVKDD
-122 TASDYFY
+122 AVNYFY
-129 DAIGYIFRQ
+129 DGVSYLLRQ
-138 LKWIDLKLGR
+138 LRWFDLKLGR
-148 KLKSLL
+148 LLKRLL
-154 SKNKKRSKHSAF
+154 SKNKKGPKKSAF
-166 QSFANARIW
+166 KTMADARVW
-175 QNKLIKY
+175 QNKLVKY
-182 VIIAFSLFLLAIFVT
+182 VIIAFILFLLAIFIT
-197 IPFSLEAQAIFIS
+197 IPFSLEAQAVFIS
-210 FILLVAYSLKRI
+210 FILLVAYALKRV

-254 DPLALALGA
+254 DPLALALGG

-289 KPIPLPKNTDD
+289 KPVPLPKNTDL

-341 DGKRPEFGEFAKEVG
+341 DGKRPEFKEFAEEIGV
-356 AGYLT
+356 GYLA
-361 RPDNNHAKAG
+361 RSDNNHAKAG

-465 VLKREA
+465 VLKRAA
-471 LDNIGGFAFETVTE
+471 LDDIGGFAFETVTE

-538 PLLGKGLS
+538 PLMGKGLS
-546 IPQRMCYI
+546 IPQRLCYI

-559 FLSGVPR
+559 FLSGIPR

-582 IIYAPFIAI
+582 IIYAPFLAI

-600 QVKATNS
+600 QIKATNS

-618 GEVYETVLA
+618 GEVYESVLA

-669 VLLSVNLIGII
+669 ILLLINLLGILV
-680 YGVLR
+680 GVLR
-685 LIFGDPSQVGVLI
+685 LFLGDPSQIGVLI
-698 ISMCWA
+698 ISMGWA
-704 IYNIIILGAAVAVAA
+704 FYNIIILGAAVAVAA

-735 AGIRLAN
+735 AGVRLAN

-766 LCRVNDKVELLMS
+766 LCRVNDKIELLMS

-802 IKDLSLE
+802 LKDLSLE

-860 RPLQPIIKLFTRL
+860 RALQPIIKFMTNT

-879 FIPKKPIVQNNYD
+879 FTPKKPIVHNNYD
-892 QKAA
+892 

>member
-1 MTARLST
+1 MSITLFYQRPIHST
-8 FYKHPFQSSFR
+8 LY
-19 LLLSLF
+19 LLLSILF
-25 FTEKL
+25 TDKL
-30 VRLIMFKFHGNFNSH
+30 VRYILFKFHSYFNQH
-45 KMNAIEALLMPFLI
+45 KVNVIEAFLMPFITLL
-59 IFSSII
+59 SSLFINI
-65 VKLNVRKESNYEW
+65 KKHKISFEYTLYD
-78 FYFNYPHLKLPY
+78 YYPHLRLPY
-90 RNHLYSNAV
+90 RTYIYSNIL
-99 RFFFQSVFLI
+99 RFIIQSVFLV
-109 FFKNS
+109 FFKNQL
-114 DKKSSIRE
+114 KSSSVKDD
-122 TASDYFY
+122 AVNYFY
-129 DAIGYIFRQ
+129 DGVSYLLRQ
-138 LKWIDLKLGR
+138 LRWFDLKLGR
-148 KLKSLL
+148 LLKRLL
-154 SKNKKRSKHSAF
+154 SKNKKGPKKSAF
-166 QSFANARIW
+166 KTMADARVW
-175 QNKLIKY
+175 QNKLVKY
-182 VIIAFSLFLLAIFVT
+182 VIIAFILFLLAIFIT
-197 IPFSLEAQAIFIS
+197 IPFSLEAQAVFIS
-210 FILLVAYSLKRI
+210 FILLVAYALKRV

-254 DPLALALGA
+254 DPLALALGG

-289 KPIPLPKNTDD
+289 KPVPLPKNTDL

-341 DGKRPEFGEFAKEVG
+341 DGKRPEFKEFAEEIGV
-356 AGYLT
+356 GYLA
-361 RPDNNHAKAG
+361 RSDNNHAKAG

-465 VLKREA
+465 VLKRAA
-471 LDNIGGFAFETVTE
+471 LDDIGGFAFETVTE

-538 PLLGKGLS
+538 PLMGKGLS
-546 IPQRMCYI
+546 IPQRLCYI

-559 FLSGVPR
+559 FLSGIPR

-582 IIYAPFIAI
+582 IIYAPFLAI

-600 QVKATNS
+600 QIKATNS

-618 GEVYETVLA
+618 GEVYESVLA

-644 KFNVTEKGGLNDKEH
+644 KFNVTEKGGLNDEEH

-669 VLLSVNLIGII
+669 ILLLINLLGILV
-680 YGVLR
+680 GVLR
-685 LIFGDPSQVGVLI
+685 LFLGDPSQIGVLI
-698 ISMCWA
+698 ISMGWA
-704 IYNIIILGAAVAVAA
+704 FYNIIILGAAVAVAA

-735 AGIRLAN
+735 AGVRLAN

-766 LCRVNDKVELLMS
+766 LCRVNDKIELLMS

-802 IKDLSLE
+802 LKDLSLE

-860 RPLQPIIKLFTRL
+860 RALQPIIKFMTNT

-879 FIPKKPIVQNNYD
+879 FTPKKPIVHNNYD
-892 QKAA
+892 

>member
-1 MTARLST
+1 MIASRAKGFSFSHI
-8 FYKHPFQSSFR
+8 FYSVLR
-19 LLLSLF
+19 LF
-25 FTEKL
+25 FTDKL
-30 VRLIMFKFHGNFNSH
+30 ARLIRFKFNSYFNQHQIS
-45 KMNAIEALLMPFLI
+45 ALESVVLPFLVLI
-59 IFSSII
+59 INLFF
-65 VKLNVRKESNYEW
+65 KLDIAKAHINTLLKR
-78 FYFNYPHLKLPY
+78 NYPHLKSPY
-90 RNHLYSNAV
+90 KTYVYSNIF
-99 RFFFQSVFLI
+99 RFIFQSLFLLLLKNTHKNSYLKKRLAHYFHFWVRYTFKQFRWLDLKVGQ
-109 FFKNS
+109 FFKQIFS
-114 DKKSSIRE
+114 KK
-122 TASDYFY
+122 
-129 DAIGYIFRQ
+129 Q
-138 LKWIDLKLGR
+138 
-148 KLKSLL
+148 
-154 SKNKKRSKHSAF
+154 KNNKTSAF
-166 QSFANARIW
+166 YSFAHARIW
-175 QNKLIKY
+175 QRSIVKHAIL
-182 VIIAFSLFLLAIFVT
+182 ALALLLLAVFIT
-197 IPFSLEAQAIFIS
+197 IPFSLEAQAVFIS
-210 FILLVAYSLKRI
+210 FILIVAYSLRRI
-222 KGQMATIV
+222 KGQFATIV

-237 TSSRYLWWRY
+237 TSTRYLWWRY

-254 DPLALALGA
+254 DPIALGLGL

-289 KPIPLPKNTDD
+289 KPVPLPENTDL
-300 WPTVDVYIPTY
+300 WPTVDIYIPTY
-311 NEPLSVVRPTTLA
+311 NEPLSVVKPTTLA
-324 ALSID
+324 AMSID

-341 DGKRPEFGEFAKEVG
+341 DGKRSEFGDFAKHVG
-356 AGYLT
+356 VGYLT

-389 CDHVPARSFLQMTMG
+389 CDHIPARSFLQVTMG

-471 LDNIGGFAFETVTE
+471 LESIGGFAFETVTE

-514 SLSAHIGQRIRW
+514 SLSAHVGQRIRW

-538 PLLGKGLS
+538 PLLGKGLG
-546 IPQRMCYI
+546 IAQRLCYL

-577 YFNAY
+577 FFNAY
-582 IIYAPFIAI
+582 IIYAPFVAI

-618 GEVYETVLA
+618 GEVYESVLA

-659 YDWGISKPYL
+659 FDWGISKPYL
-669 VLLSVNLIGII
+669 VLLGINFVGMI
-680 YGVLR
+680 YGILR
-685 LIFGDPSQVGVLI
+685 LVFGDPTQIAVLL

-704 IYNIIILGAAVAVAA
+704 VYNLIILGAAVAVAA
-719 EARQVRH
+719 EAKQVRT
-726 SHRIKANFP
+726 SHRINAHFP
-735 AGIRLAN
+735 GALRLSN
-742 GHTLKVKITD
+742 GHTIKVDITD
-752 YSDNGVGIETEHAH
+752 YSDNGVGVQTQHIHQ
-766 LCRVNDKVELLMS
+766 CKVNDKVDLLMY

-792 NTRKKQIGLT
+792 NTRENKLGLT
-802 IKDLSLE
+802 LKDLSLE
-809 KQRAFIQCTFSR
+809 DQRAFIQCTFSR
-821 ADAWLDWQNNFRH
+821 ADAWLDWQSNFRH

-850 GFSNLLFHAP
+850 GYRNLLFHAP
-860 RPLQPIIKLFTRL
+860 KPLQPFIKFISN
-873 VIYINS
+873 VVMYIHS
-879 FIPKKPIVQNNYD
+879 FIPKKPIAQKKYD
-892 QKAA
+892 

>member
-1 MTARLST
+1 MSITLFYQRPIHST
-8 FYKHPFQSSFR
+8 LY
-19 LLLSLF
+19 LLLSILF
-25 FTEKL
+25 TDKL
-30 VRLIMFKFHGNFNSH
+30 VRYILFKFHSYFNQH
-45 KMNAIEALLMPFLI
+45 KVNVIEAFIMPFITLL
-59 IFSSII
+59 SSLFINI
-65 VKLNVRKESNYEW
+65 KKHKISFEYTLYD
-78 FYFNYPHLKLPY
+78 YYPHLRLPY
-90 RNHLYSNAV
+90 RTYIYSNIL
-99 RFFFQSVFLI
+99 RFIIQSVFLV
-109 FFKNS
+109 FFKNQL
-114 DKKSSIRE
+114 KSSSVKE
-122 TASDYFY
+122 DAVNYFY
-129 DAIGYIFRQ
+129 DGVSYLLRQ
-138 LKWIDLKLGR
+138 LRWFDLKLGR
-148 KLKSLL
+148 LLKRLL
-154 SKNKKRSKHSAF
+154 SKNKKGPKKSAF
-166 QSFANARIW
+166 KTMADARVW
-175 QNKLIKY
+175 QNKLVKY
-182 VIIAFSLFLLAIFVT
+182 VILAFILFLLAIFIT
-197 IPFSLEAQAIFIS
+197 IPFSLEAQAVFIS
-210 FILLVAYSLKRI
+210 FILLVAYALKRV

-254 DPLALALGA
+254 DPLALALGG

-289 KPIPLPKNTDD
+289 KPVPLPKNTDL

-329 WPADK
+329 WPVDK

-341 DGKRPEFGEFAKEVG
+341 DGKRPEFKEFAEEIGV
-356 AGYLT
+356 GYLA
-361 RPDNNHAKAG
+361 RSDNNHAKAG

-457 TFFCGSCA
+457 TFFCDSCA
-465 VLKREA
+465 VLKRAA
-471 LDNIGGFAFETVTE
+471 LDDIGGFAFETVTE

-538 PLLGKGLS
+538 PLMGKGLS
-546 IPQRMCYI
+546 IPQRLCYI

-559 FLSGVPR
+559 FLSGIPR

-582 IIYAPFIAI
+582 IIYAPFLAI

-600 QVKATNS
+600 QIKATNS

-618 GEVYETVLA
+618 GEVYESVLA

-644 KFNVTEKGGLNDKEH
+644 KFNVTEKGGLNDEEH

-669 VLLSVNLIGII
+669 ILLLINLLGILV
-680 YGVLR
+680 GLLR
-685 LIFGDPSQVGVLI
+685 LFLGDPSQIGVLI
-698 ISMCWA
+698 ISMGWA
-704 IYNIIILGAAVAVAA
+704 FYNIIILGAAVAVAA

-735 AGIRLAN
+735 AGVRLAN

-752 YSDNGVGIETEHAH
+752 YSDNGVGIETDHAH
-766 LCRVNDKVELLMS
+766 LCRVNDKIELLMS

-802 IKDLSLE
+802 LKDLSLE

-850 GFSNLLFHAP
+850 GFSNLLFHTP
-860 RPLQPIIKLFTRL
+860 RALQPVIKLMTNI

-879 FIPKKPIVQNNYD
+879 FTPKKPIVHNNYD
-892 QKAA
+892 

>member
-1 MTARLST
+1 MSITLFYQRPIHST
-8 FYKHPFQSSFR
+8 LY
-19 LLLSLF
+19 LLLSILF
-25 FTEKL
+25 TDKL
-30 VRLIMFKFHGNFNSH
+30 VRYILFKFHSYFNQH
-45 KMNAIEALLMPFLI
+45 KVNVIEAFLMPFITLL
-59 IFSSII
+59 SSLFINI
-65 VKLNVRKESNYEW
+65 KQHKISFEFTLYD
-78 FYFNYPHLKLPY
+78 YYPHLRLPY
-90 RNHLYSNAV
+90 RTYIYSNIL
-99 RFFFQSVFLI
+99 RFIIQSVFLV
-109 FFKNS
+109 FFKNQL
-114 DKKSSIRE
+114 KSSSVKE
-122 TASDYFY
+122 DAVNYFY
-129 DAIGYIFRQ
+129 DGVSYLLRQ
-138 LKWIDLKLGR
+138 LRWFDLKLG
-148 KLKSLL
+148 KLLKRLL
-154 SKNKKRSKHSAF
+154 SKNKKGPKKSAF
-166 QSFANARIW
+166 KAMADARVW
-175 QNKLIKY
+175 QNKLVKY
-182 VIIAFSLFLLAIFVT
+182 VILAFILFLLAIFIT
-197 IPFSLEAQAIFIS
+197 IPFSLEAQAVFIS
-210 FILLVAYSLKRI
+210 FILLVAYALKRV

-254 DPLALALGA
+254 DPLALALGG

-279 FFQTINPLER
+279 FFQTVNPLER
-289 KPIPLPKNTDD
+289 KPVPLPKETDL

-341 DGKRPEFGEFAKEVG
+341 DGKRSEFKDFAAEIGV
-356 AGYLT
+356 GYLA
-361 RPDNNHAKAG
+361 RSDNNHAKAG

-538 PLLGKGLS
+538 PLMGKGLS
-546 IPQRMCYI
+546 IPQRLCYI

-559 FLSGVPR
+559 FLSGIPR

-600 QVKATNS
+600 QIKATNS

-618 GEVYETVLA
+618 GEVYESVLA

-644 KFNVTEKGGLNDKEH
+644 KFNVTEKGGLNDEEH

-669 VLLSVNLIGII
+669 ILLLINLLGII
-680 YGVLR
+680 VGVLR
-685 LIFGDPSQVGVLI
+685 LFLGDSSQIGVLI
-698 ISMCWA
+698 ISMGWA
-704 IYNIIILGAAVAVAA
+704 FYNIIILGAAVAVAA

-735 AGIRLAN
+735 AGVRLAN

-766 LCRVNDKVELLMS
+766 LCRVNDKIELLMS

-802 IKDLSLE
+802 LKDLSLE

-860 RPLQPIIKLFTRL
+860 RALQPIIKFMTNT

-879 FIPKKPIVQNNYD
+879 FTPKKPIVHNNYD
-892 QKAA
+892 

>member
-1 MTARLST
+1 MSITLFYQRPIHST
-8 FYKHPFQSSFR
+8 LY
-19 LLLSLF
+19 LLLSILF
-25 FTEKL
+25 TDKL
-30 VRLIMFKFHGNFNSH
+30 VRYILFKFHSYFNQH
-45 KMNAIEALLMPFLI
+45 KVNVIEAFLMPFITLL
-59 IFSSII
+59 SSLFINI
-65 VKLNVRKESNYEW
+65 KKHKISFEYTLYD
-78 FYFNYPHLKLPY
+78 YYPHLRLPY
-90 RNHLYSNAV
+90 RTYIYSNIL
-99 RFFFQSVFLI
+99 RFIIQSVFLV
-109 FFKNS
+109 FFKNQL
-114 DKKSSIRE
+114 KSSSVKE
-122 TASDYFY
+122 DAVNYFY
-129 DAIGYIFRQ
+129 DGVSYLLRQ
-138 LKWIDLKLGR
+138 LRWFDLKLGR
-148 KLKSLL
+148 LLKRLL
-154 SKNKKRSKHSAF
+154 SKNKKGPKKSAF
-166 QSFANARIW
+166 KTMADARVW
-175 QNKLIKY
+175 QNKLVKY
-182 VIIAFSLFLLAIFVT
+182 VILAFILFLLAIFIT
-197 IPFSLEAQAIFIS
+197 IPFSLEAQAVFIS
-210 FILLVAYSLKRI
+210 FILLVAYALKRV

-254 DPLALALGA
+254 DPLALALGG

-289 KPIPLPKNTDD
+289 KPVPLPKNTDL

-329 WPADK
+329 WPVDK

-341 DGKRPEFGEFAKEVG
+341 DGKRPEFKEFAEEIGV
-356 AGYLT
+356 GYLA
-361 RPDNNHAKAG
+361 RSDNNHAKAG

-465 VLKREA
+465 VLKRAA
-471 LDNIGGFAFETVTE
+471 LDDIGGFAFETVTE

-538 PLLGKGLS
+538 PLMGKGLS
-546 IPQRMCYI
+546 IPQRLCYI

-559 FLSGVPR
+559 FLSGIPR

-582 IIYAPFIAI
+582 IIYAPFLAI

-600 QVKATNS
+600 QIKATNS

-618 GEVYETVLA
+618 GEVYESVLA

-644 KFNVTEKGGLNDKEH
+644 KFNVTEKGGLNDEEH

-669 VLLSVNLIGII
+669 ILLLINLLGILV
-680 YGVLR
+680 GLLR
-685 LIFGDPSQVGVLI
+685 LFLGDPSQIGVLI
-698 ISMCWA
+698 ISMGWA
-704 IYNIIILGAAVAVAA
+704 FYNIIILGAAVAVAA

-735 AGIRLAN
+735 AGVRLAN

-752 YSDNGVGIETEHAH
+752 YSDNGVGIETDHAH
-766 LCRVNDKVELLMS
+766 LCRVNDKIELLMS

-802 IKDLSLE
+802 LKDLSLE

-860 RPLQPIIKLFTRL
+860 RALQPVIKLMTNI

-879 FIPKKPIVQNNYD
+879 FTPKKPIVHNNYD
-892 QKAA
+892 

>member
-1 MTARLST
+1 VC
-8 FYKHPFQSSFR
+8 SS
-19 LLLSLF
+19 
-25 FTEKL
+25 
-30 VRLIMFKFHGNFNSH
+30 
-45 KMNAIEALLMPFLI
+45 
-59 IFSSII
+59 
-65 VKLNVRKESNYEW
+65 
-78 FYFNYPHLKLPY
+78 
-90 RNHLYSNAV
+90 
-99 RFFFQSVFLI
+99 
-109 FFKNS
+109 
-114 DKKSSIRE
+114 
-122 TASDYFY
+122 
-129 DAIGYIFRQ
+129 
-138 LKWIDLKLGR
+138 DL
-148 KLKSLL
+148 
-154 SKNKKRSKHSAF
+154 
-166 QSFANARIW
+166 
-175 QNKLIKY
+175 
-182 VIIAFSLFLLAIFVT
+182 
-197 IPFSLEAQAIFIS
+197 AQAVFIS
-210 FILLVAYSLKRI
+210 FILLVAYSLRQV
-222 KGQMATIV
+222 KGQMATII

-254 DPLALALGA
+254 DPLALFLGL

-289 KPIPLPKNTDD
+289 KPIAMPKNTDL

-311 NEPLSVVRPTTLA
+311 NEPLSVVKPTTLA
-324 ALSID
+324 AMSID

-341 DGKRPEFGEFAKEVG
+341 DGKRPEFAQFDEQVG
-356 AGYLT
+356 VGYLT

-433 HSQIPNENMLFYGL
+433 HSQVPNENMLFYGL

-465 VLKREA
+465 VLKRQA
-471 LDNIGGFAFETVTE
+471 LDDIGGFAFETVTE

-538 PLLGKGLS
+538 PLLGKGLNL
-546 IPQRMCYI
+546 PQRLCYI

-582 IIYAPFIAI
+582 IIYAPFLAI

-607 RIQGKYRYSFW
+607 RIRSEEHTSELQSPDHLVCRLLLETKKGRQHTKNLLKSNYTPTHHTSTTIYT
-618 GEVYETVLA
+618 ETV
-627 WYILKPTT
+627 T
-635 VALFNPNKG
+635 
-644 KFNVTEKGGLNDKEH
+644 
-659 YDWGISKPYL
+659 
-669 VLLSVNLIGII
+669 
-680 YGVLR
+680 
-685 LIFGDPSQVGVLI
+685 
-698 ISMCWA
+698 
-704 IYNIIILGAAVAVAA
+704 
-719 EARQVRH
+719 
-726 SHRIKANFP
+726 
-735 AGIRLAN
+735 
-742 GHTLKVKITD
+742 
-752 YSDNGVGIETEHAH
+752 
-766 LCRVNDKVELLMS
+766 
-779 RGNKQFSFTTYVC
+779 
-792 NTRKKQIGLT
+792 
-802 IKDLSLE
+802 
-809 KQRAFIQCTFSR
+809 
-821 ADAWLDWQNNFRH
+821 
-834 DRPSYSFKEVQ
+834 
-845 KTSLR
+845 
-850 GFSNLLFHAP
+850 
-860 RPLQPIIKLFTRL
+860 
-873 VIYINS
+873 
-879 FIPKKPIVQNNYD
+879 
-892 QKAA
+892 